1 MPAEPGG
8 AMNITEPFIRRPVMT
23 TLVMAGI
30 LLFGVIGFRSLPV
43 SDLPNVDFP
52 TIQVTAGLPGAS
64 PETMAASVATP
75 LERQF
80 SAIAGLD
87 SINSTSSQ
95 GTTQI
100 TLQFALDRNIDAASQ
115 DVQTAIAAAARQLP
129 PGMPSPPTLKKVNPA
144 DQPVLY
150 LVLSSPTMPLT
161 AVDEFAET
169 LIAQRLS
176 TISGVAQV
184 QVTGAQKF
192 AVRAKLDPAQLAAR
206 GIGIDE
212 VALAIQQQ
220 NSNLPVGT
228 LYGAHQSLTV
238 QANGQLFNAA
248 AYHTMI
254 VAYRNGSPVTLGDL
268 GRVVDGVENDRVGN
282 WYNDKQVVTLAIQ
295 RQPGSNTIAVVDAV
309 KVKLPAL
316 RAQLPGALRLDVL
329 YDRSEAIRES
339 VHDVEFTLVLTVAL
353 VVLVIFLFLRNVRA
367 TLIPSLAVP
376 ASLVGTFAAMSLL
389 NFSLDNL
396 SLMAL
401 TLSVGFVVDDAIVML
416 ENIVRRMEGGEDVL
430 TAALKGGREIGFTIL
445 SMTISLVA
453 VFIPVLFMGGLLGRL
468 FKEFAVTISIAILVS
483 GFVSLTLT
491 PMLCS
496 RFLKKANVAGEGRF
510 FKATEKIFNAW
521 LALYERSLQW
531 VLGRQKETLA
541 VSGILIVVTAVLFV
555 VIPKG
560 FLSSDDTGQFIGYTE
575 GLPGVSYQ
583 EMQLHQREVTDVL
596 RRHPAV
602 AGVSSTVGSSDASPA
617 GNSGNLLVLLK
628 PRNQRKQDV
637 DEIIEELRPK
647 LSSISGIN
655 VYLQNPPSVSIGG
668 QVTRSPYQLTLQ
680 GSDRTELAAV
690 TARVEKKL
698 KTLPGLLDVTTDLQN
713 QNPQLAVTIDRDQA
727 SALGLTASQVE
738 DALNNSYGTR
748 QVSTIYTSTNEYQ
761 VILEL
766 LPEYQTN
773 PAALSL
779 LHVRN
784 GSGALVP
791 LSAVA
796 RYSENAGPLSV
807 NHLGQ
812 VPSATVSFNVK
823 RGVALGNATA
833 AVRKAVQEL
842 LPATVTFTFQGTAQV
857 FQSSI
862 GGLAFLLVIAVLVI
876 YLVLGI
882 LYESFIHPLTI
893 LSGLPSAGLG
903 ALATLLIFGKD
914 LNVYGFVGLIML
926 VGIVQKNAIMMIDF
940 AIEADRAER
949 KGPADAIYRAAVVRF
964 RPIMMTTMAALMGTL
979 PIALGIGAGAQSRQ
993 PLGLA
998 VVGGLLV
1005 SQVLTL
1011 YLTPVVYI
1019 AFDSLQ
1025 AKLTPAPLPDL
1036 PEDKVPAVAPRPL
1049 EALS

>member
-1 MPAEPGG
+1 MS
-8 AMNITEPFIRRPVMT
+8 ITEPFIRRPVMT

-30 LLFGVIGFRSLPV
+30 LLFGAIGFRSLPV

-52 TIQVTAGLPGAS
+52 TIQVTASLPGAS

-95 GTTQI
+95 GTTQV

-150 LVLSSPTMPLT
+150 LVLSSPTMELT
-161 AVDEFAET
+161 AVDEVAET

-192 AVRAKLDPAQLAAR
+192 AVRAKLDPSQLAAR

-212 VALAIQQQ
+212 VAAAIQNQ

-228 LYGAHQSLTV
+228 LYGVHQSLTV
-238 QANGQLFNAA
+238 QANGQLFDAA
-248 AYHTMI
+248 AYRTMI
-254 VAYRNGSPVTLGDL
+254 VAYRNGSPVALGDL
-268 GRVVDGVENDRVGN
+268 GQVVDGVENDRIGN
-282 WYNDKQVVTLAIQ
+282 WYDDRQVVTLAIQ
-295 RQPGSNTIAVVDAV
+295 RQPGSNTIAVVDAI
-309 KVKLPAL
+309 KAKLPAL
-316 RAQLPGALRLDVL
+316 RAQLPGALKLEVL
-329 YDRSEAIRES
+329 FDRSVPIRES
-339 VHDVEFTLVLTVAL
+339 VHDVEFTLVLTIAL

-376 ASLVGTFAAMSLL
+376 ASIVGTFAAMSLL

-416 ENIVRRMEGGEDVL
+416 ENIVRRMEGGEDPL
-430 TAALKGGREIGFTIL
+430 TAALKGGKEIGFTIL

-468 FKEFAVTISIAILVS
+468 FKEFAVTISVAILVS

-496 RFLKKANVAGEGRF
+496 RFLKASHVANEGRF
-510 FKATEKIFNAW
+510 FRATERIFTAW
-521 LALYERSLQW
+521 LGLYERT
-531 VLGRQKETLA
+531 LGWILARQKETLA
-541 VSGILIVVTAVLFV
+541 VSGVLLLVTGVLFV

-575 GLPGVSYQ
+575 GLPGVSFA
-583 EMQLHQREVTDVL
+583 EMARHQAEVASL
-596 RRHPAV
+596 IRKHPGV
-602 AGVSSTVGSSDASPA
+602 RGVSSTVGASDASPA

-628 PRNQRKQDV
+628 PRGDRKQGV

-647 LSSISGIN
+647 LASVSGIK
-655 VYLQNPPSVSIGG
+655 VFLQNPPSVSIGG

-680 GSDRTELAAV
+680 GSDRAELSKFTELLE
-690 TARVEKKL
+690 ARVKA
-698 KTLPGLLDVTTDLQN
+698 LPGLIDVTTDLQN
-713 QNPQLAVTIDRDQA
+713 KNPQLAVTIDRDKA

-766 LPEYQTN
+766 LPEYQTS
-773 PAALSL
+773 PSALSL
-779 LHVRN
+779 LYVRN
-784 GSGALVP
+784 AAGTLIP
-791 LSAVA
+791 LSSVA
-796 RYSENAGPLSV
+796 RFDENAGPLAV

-812 VPSATVSFNVK
+812 VPSATISFSVL
-823 RGVALGNATA
+823 RGVALGDATSR
-833 AVRKAVQEL
+833 VRKAADAL
-842 LPATVTFTFQGTAQV
+842 LPLTVPGTFQGTAQV
-857 FQSSI
+857 FQSSV
-862 GGLAFLLVIAVLVI
+862 GGLAFLLVIAILVI

-903 ALATLLIFGKD
+903 ALVTLLLFGKD

-926 VGIVQKNAIMMIDF
+926 VGIVEKNAIMMIDF
-940 AIEADRAER
+940 AIETARTTG
-949 KGPADAIYRAAVVRF
+949 KGPAEAIRQAATVRF

-979 PIALGIGAGAQSRQ
+979 PIALGIGAGAESRQ

-1025 AKLTPAPLPDL
+1025 AKFTPAPLPDL
-1036 PEDKVPAVAPRPL
+1036 PEDAVPEP
-1049 EALS
+1049 S

>member
-1 MPAEPGG
+1 MS
-8 AMNITEPFIRRPVMT
+8 ITEPFIRRPVMT

-30 LLFGVIGFRSLPV
+30 LLFGAIGFRSLPV

-52 TIQVTAGLPGAS
+52 TIQVTASLPGAS

-95 GTTQI
+95 GTTQV

-150 LVLSSPTMPLT
+150 LVLSSPTMELT
-161 AVDEFAET
+161 AVDEVAET

-192 AVRAKLDPAQLAAR
+192 AVRAKLDPSQLAAR

-212 VALAIQQQ
+212 VAAAIQNQ

-228 LYGAHQSLTV
+228 LYGVHQSLTV
-238 QANGQLFNAA
+238 QANGQLFDAA
-248 AYHTMI
+248 SYRTMI
-254 VAYRNGSPVTLGDL
+254 VAYRNGSPVALGDL
-268 GRVVDGVENDRVGN
+268 GRVVDGVENDRIGN
-282 WYNDKQVVTLAIQ
+282 WYDDRQVVTLAIQ
-295 RQPGSNTIAVVDAV
+295 RQPGSNTIAVVDAI
-309 KVKLPAL
+309 KAKLPAL

-329 YDRSEAIRES
+329 FDRSVPIRES
-339 VHDVEFTLVLTVAL
+339 VHDVEFTLVLTIAL

-376 ASLVGTFAAMSLL
+376 ASIVGTFAAMSLL

-416 ENIVRRMEGGEDVL
+416 ENIVRRMEGGEDPL

-468 FKEFAVTISIAILVS
+468 FKEFAVTISVAILVS

-496 RFLKKANVAGEGRF
+496 RFLKASHVANEGRF
-510 FKATEKIFNAW
+510 FRVTERIFTAW
-521 LALYERSLQW
+521 LGLYERT
-531 VLGRQKETLA
+531 LGWILARQRETLA
-541 VSGILIVVTAVLFV
+541 VSGVLLAVTGALFV

-575 GLPGVSYQ
+575 GLPGVSFA
-583 EMQLHQREVTDVL
+583 EMSRHQSEAASLIRK
-596 RRHPAV
+596 HPGV
-602 AGVSSTVGSSDASPA
+602 RGVSSTVGASDASPA

-628 PRNQRKQDV
+628 PRGERKQGV

-647 LSSISGIN
+647 LASVSGIR
-655 VYLQNPPSVSIGG
+655 VFLQNPPSVSIGG
-668 QVTRSPYQLTLQ
+668 QVTRSPYQITLQ
-680 GSDRTELAAV
+680 GSDRAELAKF
-690 TARVEKKL
+690 TEQLEARVKA
-698 KTLPGLLDVTTDLQN
+698 LPGLIDVTTDLQN
-713 QNPQLAVTIDRDQA
+713 RNPQLAVTIDRDKA

-738 DALNNSYGTR
+738 DALNNAYGTR

-766 LPEYQTN
+766 LPEYQTS
-773 PAALSL
+773 PQALSL
-779 LHVRN
+779 LYVRN
-784 GSGALVP
+784 AAGTLIP
-791 LSAVA
+791 LSSVA
-796 RYSENAGPLSV
+796 RFDENAGPLAV

-812 VPSATVSFNVK
+812 VPSATVSFNVL
-823 RGVALGNATA
+823 RGVALGDATSR
-833 AVRKAVQEL
+833 VRKAADGL
-842 LPATVTFTFQGTAQV
+842 LPLTVPATFQGTAQV
-857 FQSSI
+857 FQSSV
-862 GGLAFLLVIAVLVI
+862 GGLAFLLVIAILVI

-903 ALATLLIFGKD
+903 ALVTLLLFGKD

-926 VGIVQKNAIMMIDF
+926 VGIVEKNAIMMIDF
-940 AIEADRAER
+940 AIEAARTTG
-949 KGPADAIYRAAVVRF
+949 KGPAEAIRQAASVRF

-979 PIALGIGAGAQSRQ
+979 PIALGIGAGAESRQ

-1036 PEDKVPAVAPRPL
+1036 PEDAEPESA
-1049 EALS
+1049 

>member
-1 MPAEPGG
+1 MS
-8 AMNITEPFIRRPVMT
+8 ITEPFIRRPVMT

-30 LLFGVIGFRSLPV
+30 LLFGTIGFRSLPV

-80 SAIAGLD
+80 SAIAGVD

-95 GTTQI
+95 GTTQV

-161 AVDEFAET
+161 AVDEVAQT

-184 QVTGAQKF
+184 VVTGAQKF
-192 AVRAKLDPAQLAAR
+192 AVRVKLDPSQLAIR

-212 VALAIQQQ
+212 VATSIQRQ

-228 LYGAHQSLTV
+228 LYGVHQSLTV
-238 QANGQLFNAA
+238 KADGQLFDAA
-248 AYHTMI
+248 AYRTMI

-268 GRVVDGVENDRVGN
+268 GRVVDGVENDRIGN
-282 WYNDKQVVTLAIQ
+282 WYDDKQVVTLAIQ

-309 KVKLPAL
+309 KAKLPSL
-316 RAQLPGALRLDVL
+316 RSQLPGALKLDVL
-329 YDRSEAIRES
+329 FDRSVPIRES
-339 VHDVEFTLVLTVAL
+339 VHDVEFTLVLTIGL

-376 ASLVGTFAAMSLL
+376 ASIVGTFAVMSLL

-416 ENIVRRMEGGEDVL
+416 ENIVRRMEGGEDPL
-430 TAALKGGREIGFTIL
+430 TAALKGGKEIGFTIL

-468 FKEFAVTISIAILVS
+468 FKEFAITISVAILVS

-496 RFLKKANVAGEGRF
+496 RFLKASHVANEGRF
-510 FKATEKIFNAW
+510 FKATERIFDAW
-521 LALYERSLQW
+521 LGLYERTLTW
-531 VLGRQKETLA
+531 VLARQKETLI
-541 VSGILIVVTAVLFV
+541 VSGILLLVTGVLFA

-560 FLSSDDTGQFIGYTE
+560 FLTSDDTGQFIGYTE
-575 GLPGVSYQ
+575 GMPGVSFP
-583 EMQLHQREVTDVL
+583 EMARRQREVAEL
-596 RRHPAV
+596 IRRHPDV
-602 AGVSSTVGSSDASPA
+602 RGVSSTVGQSDASPA
-617 GNSGNLLVLLK
+617 GNSGSLLVLLK
-628 PRNQRKQDV
+628 PRSDRKHDV
-637 DEIIEELRPK
+637 DGVIESLRPQLLK
-647 LSSISGIN
+647 VSGIR
-655 VYLQNPPSVSIGG
+655 VFLQNPPSVSIGG

-680 GSDRTELAAV
+680 GSDRAQLAKYTELLEAKV
-690 TARVEKKL
+690 

-713 QNPQLAVTIDRDQA
+713 RNPQLAVTIDRDKA

-738 DALNNSYGTR
+738 DALNNAYGTR

-766 LPEYQTN
+766 LEQYQTN

-779 LHVRN
+779 LYVRN
-784 GSGALVP
+784 TAGTLVP
-791 LSAVA
+791 LSSVA
-796 RYSENAGPLSV
+796 RFDESAGPLAV

-812 VPSATVSFNVK
+812 VPSSTLSFNVK
-823 RGVALGNATA
+823 PGVALGDATSR
-833 AVRKAVQEL
+833 VRKAADEI
-842 LPATVTFTFQGTAQV
+842 LPLTIPASFQGTAQV
-857 FQSSI
+857 FQSSV
-862 GGLAFLLVIAVLVI
+862 GGLAFLLVIAILVI

-903 ALATLLIFGKD
+903 ALLTLLLFGKD

-926 VGIVQKNAIMMIDF
+926 VGIVEKNAIMMIDF
-940 AIEADRAER
+940 AIESARTER
-949 KGPADAIYRAAVVRF
+949 KGPAEAIRRAAVVRF

-979 PIALGIGAGAQSRQ
+979 PIALGIGAGAESRQ

-1025 AKLTPAPLPDL
+1025 AKLTPEALPDL
-1036 PEDKVPAVAPRPL
+1036 PEEAAP
-1049 EALS
+1049 ETAS

>member
-1 MPAEPGG
+1 
-8 AMNITEPFIRRPVMT
+8 
-23 TLVMAGI
+23 MAGI
-30 LLFGVIGFRSLPV
+30 LLFGAIGFRSLPV

-52 TIQVTAGLPGAS
+52 TIQVTASLPGAS

-95 GTTQI
+95 GTTQV

-161 AVDEFAET
+161 AVDEVAET

-192 AVRAKLDPAQLAAR
+192 AVRARLDPSQLAIR

-212 VALAIQQQ
+212 VAAAIQRQ

-228 LYGAHQSLTV
+228 LYGVHQSLTV
-238 QANGQLFNAA
+238 QANGQLFDAA
-248 AYHTMI
+248 AYRTMI
-254 VAYRNGSPVTLGDL
+254 VAYRNGSPVALGDL
-268 GRVVDGVENDRVGN
+268 GQVVDGVENDRIGN
-282 WYNDKQVVTLAIQ
+282 WYDDRQVITLAIQ
-295 RQPGSNTIAVVDAV
+295 RQPGSNTIAVVNAV
-309 KVKLPAL
+309 KAKLPSL
-316 RAQLPGALRLDVL
+316 RAQLPGALKLDVL
-329 YDRSEAIRES
+329 FDRSVPIRES
-339 VHDVEFTLVLTVAL
+339 VHDVEFTLVLTIAL

-376 ASLVGTFAAMSLL
+376 ASIVGTFAAMSLL

-416 ENIVRRMEGGEDVL
+416 ENIVRRMEGGEDPL
-430 TAALKGGREIGFTIL
+430 TAALKGGKEIGFTIL

-468 FKEFAVTISIAILVS
+468 FKEFAVTISVAILVS

-496 RFLKKANVAGEGRF
+496 RFLRASHVAGEGRF
-510 FKATEKIFNAW
+510 FRATERIFTAW
-521 LALYERSLQW
+521 LGLYDRT
-531 VLGRQKETLA
+531 LGWILARQKETLA
-541 VSGILIVVTAVLFV
+541 VSGVLLVVTGLLFA

-575 GLPGVSYQ
+575 GLPGVSFA
-583 EMQLHQREVTDVL
+583 EMARHQKEVADLIRRE
-596 RRHPAV
+596 PAV
-602 AGVSSTVGSSDASPA
+602 RGVSSTVGASDASPA
-617 GNSGNLLVLLK
+617 GNSGSLLVLLK

-637 DEIIEELRPK
+637 DAVIEALRPK
-647 LSSISGIN
+647 LASVSGIR
-655 VYLQNPPSVSIGG
+655 VFLQNPPSVSIGG
-668 QVTRSPYQLTLQ
+668 QVTRSPYQITLQ
-680 GSDRTELAAV
+680 GSDRAELARYTEVLEAKV
-690 TARVEKKL
+690 
-698 KTLPGLLDVTTDLQN
+698 KTLPGLVDVTTDLQN
-713 QNPQLAVTIDRDQA
+713 RNPQLAVTIDRDKA

-748 QVSTIYTSTNEYQ
+748 QVSTIYTPTNEYQ

-766 LPEYQTN
+766 LPEYQAS
-773 PAALSL
+773 PQALSL
-779 LHVRN
+779 LYVRN
-784 GSGALVP
+784 AAGTLIP
-791 LSAVA
+791 LSSVA
-796 RYSENAGPLSV
+796 RFDENAGPLAV

-812 VPSATVSFNVK
+812 VPSATLSFNV
-823 RGVALGNATA
+823 RPGVALGDATA
-833 AVRKAVQEL
+833 RVRKAANEI
-842 LPATVTFTFQGTAQV
+842 LPITIPATFQGTAQV
-857 FQSSI
+857 FQSSV
-862 GGLAFLLVIAVLVI
+862 GGLAFLLVIAILVI

-903 ALATLLIFGKD
+903 ALVTLLLFGKD

-926 VGIVQKNAIMMIDF
+926 VGIVEKNAIMMIDF
-940 AIEADRAER
+940 AIEAARTTG
-949 KGPADAIYRAAVVRF
+949 KGPAEAIRQAAIVRF

-979 PIALGIGAGAQSRQ
+979 PIALGIGAGAESRQ

-1025 AKLTPAPLPDL
+1025 ARLSPAPLPDL
-1036 PEDKVPAVAPRPL
+1036 PEDGEPEPAT
-1049 EALS
+1049 

>member
-1 MPAEPGG
+1 MS
-8 AMNITEPFIRRPVMT
+8 ITEPFIRRPVMT

-30 LLFGVIGFRSLPV
+30 LLFGTIGFRSLPV

-52 TIQVTAGLPGAS
+52 TIQVTASLPGAS

-95 GTTQI
+95 GTTQV

-150 LVLSSPTMPLT
+150 LVLSSPTMELT
-161 AVDEFAET
+161 AVDEVAET

-192 AVRAKLDPAQLAAR
+192 AVRAKLDPSQLAAR

-212 VALAIQQQ
+212 VATSIQRQ

-238 QANGQLFNAA
+238 QANGQLFDAA
-248 AYHTMI
+248 AYRTMI

-268 GRVVDGVENDRVGN
+268 GQVVDGVENDRIGN
-282 WYNDKQVVTLAIQ
+282 WYAERAGAGDPAREPKQVVTLAIQ

-309 KVKLPAL
+309 KAKLPAL
-316 RAQLPGALRLDVL
+316 RAQLPGALKLDIL
-329 YDRSEAIRES
+329 FDRSVPIRES
-339 VHDVEFTLVLTVAL
+339 VHDVEFTLVLTIAL

-376 ASLVGTFAAMSLL
+376 ASIVGTFAAMSLL

-416 ENIVRRMEGGEDVL
+416 ENIVRRMEGGEDPL
-430 TAALKGGREIGFTIL
+430 TAALKGGKEIGFTIL

-468 FKEFAVTISIAILVS
+468 FKEFAVTISVAILVS

-496 RFLKKANVAGEGRF
+496 RFLKASNVSNEGRF
-510 FKATEKIFNAW
+510 FRVTERIFKAW
-521 LALYERSLQW
+521 LSLYERTLGW
-531 VLGRQKETLA
+531 VLARQRATLVISGVLFA
-541 VSGILIVVTAVLFV
+541 VTGFLFV

-560 FLSSDDTGQFIGYTE
+560 FLTSDDTGQFIGYTE
-575 GLPGVSYQ
+575 GLPGVSFA
-583 EMQLHQREVTDVL
+583 EMARHQRELTDVI

-602 AGVSSTVGSSDASPA
+602 KGVSSTVGSSDASPA

-628 PRNQRKQDV
+628 PRGERKQNV
-637 DEIIEELRPK
+637 DEIIEELRPR
-647 LSSISGIN
+647 LAGVSGIG
-655 VYLQNPPSVSIGG
+655 VFLQNPPSVSIGG

-680 GSDRTELAAV
+680 GSDRAELAKYTELLEAKVKA
-690 TARVEKKL
+690 
-698 KTLPGLLDVTTDLQN
+698 LPGLIDVTTDLQN
-713 QNPQLAVTIDRDQA
+713 KNPQLAVTIDRDKA

-766 LPEYQTN
+766 LAEYQAS

-779 LHVRN
+779 LYVRN
-784 GSGALVP
+784 AAGTLIP
-791 LSAVA
+791 LSSVA
-796 RYSENAGPLSV
+796 RFDENAGPLAV

-812 VPSATVSFNVK
+812 VPSATISFNVR
-823 RGVALGNATA
+823 RGVALGDATSR
-833 AVRKAVQEL
+833 VRKAADEI
-842 LPATVTFTFQGTAQV
+842 LPLTIPATFQGTAQV
-857 FQSSI
+857 FQSSV
-862 GGLAFLLVIAVLVI
+862 GGLAFLLVIAILVI

-903 ALATLLIFGKD
+903 ALVTLLLFGKD

-926 VGIVQKNAIMMIDF
+926 VGIVEKNAIMMIDF
-940 AIEADRAER
+940 AIEAARAEG
-949 KGPADAIYRAAVVRF
+949 KGPAEAIRRAAVVRF

-979 PIALGIGAGAQSRQ
+979 PIALGIGAGAASRQ

-1036 PEDKVPAVAPRPL
+1036 PEDAEPEPAT
-1049 EALS
+1049 

>member
-1 MPAEPGG
+1 MS
-8 AMNITEPFIRRPVMT
+8 ITEPFIRRPVMT

-30 LLFGVIGFRSLPV
+30 LLFGAIGFRSLPV

-52 TIQVTAGLPGAS
+52 TIQVTASLPGAS

-95 GTTQI
+95 GTTQV

-150 LVLSSPTMPLT
+150 LVLSSPTMELT
-161 AVDEFAET
+161 AVDEVAET

-192 AVRAKLDPAQLAAR
+192 AVRAKLDPSQLAAR

-212 VALAIQQQ
+212 VAAAIQNQ

-228 LYGAHQSLTV
+228 LYGVHQSLTV
-238 QANGQLFNAA
+238 QANGQLFDAA
-248 AYHTMI
+248 SYRTMI
-254 VAYRNGSPVTLGDL
+254 VAYRNGSPVALGDL
-268 GRVVDGVENDRVGN
+268 GQVVDGVENDRIGN
-282 WYNDKQVVTLAIQ
+282 WYDDRQVVTLAIQ
-295 RQPGSNTIAVVDAV
+295 RQPGSNTIAVVDAI
-309 KVKLPAL
+309 KAKLPAL

-329 YDRSEAIRES
+329 FDRSVPIRES
-339 VHDVEFTLVLTVAL
+339 VHDVEFTLVLTIAL

-376 ASLVGTFAAMSLL
+376 ASIVGTFAAMSLL

-416 ENIVRRMEGGEDVL
+416 ENIVRRMEGGEDPL

-468 FKEFAVTISIAILVS
+468 FKEFAVTISVAILVS

-496 RFLKKANVAGEGRF
+496 RFLKASHVANEGRF
-510 FKATEKIFNAW
+510 FRVTERIFTAW
-521 LALYERSLQW
+521 LGLYERT
-531 VLGRQKETLA
+531 LGWILARQRETLA
-541 VSGILIVVTAVLFV
+541 VSGVLLAVTGALFV

-575 GLPGVSYQ
+575 GLPGVSFA
-583 EMQLHQREVTDVL
+583 EMSRHQSEAASLIRK
-596 RRHPAV
+596 HPGV
-602 AGVSSTVGSSDASPA
+602 RGVSSTVGASDASPA

-628 PRNQRKQDV
+628 PRGERKQGV

-647 LSSISGIN
+647 LASVSGIR
-655 VYLQNPPSVSIGG
+655 VFLQNPPSVSIGG
-668 QVTRSPYQLTLQ
+668 QVTRSPYQITLQ
-680 GSDRTELAAV
+680 GSDRAELAKF
-690 TARVEKKL
+690 TEQLEARVKA
-698 KTLPGLLDVTTDLQN
+698 LPGLIDVTTDLQN
-713 QNPQLAVTIDRDQA
+713 RNPQLAVTIDRDKA

-738 DALNNSYGTR
+738 DALNNAYGTR

-766 LPEYQTN
+766 LPEYQTS
-773 PAALSL
+773 PQALSL
-779 LHVRN
+779 LYVRN
-784 GSGALVP
+784 AAGTLIP
-791 LSAVA
+791 LSSVA
-796 RYSENAGPLSV
+796 RFDENAGPLAV

-812 VPSATVSFNVK
+812 VPSATVSFNVL
-823 RGVALGNATA
+823 RGVALGDATSR
-833 AVRKAVQEL
+833 VRKAADGL
-842 LPATVTFTFQGTAQV
+842 LPLTVPATFQGTAQV
-857 FQSSI
+857 FQSSV
-862 GGLAFLLVIAVLVI
+862 GGLAFLLVIAILVI

-903 ALATLLIFGKD
+903 ALVTLLLFGKD

-926 VGIVQKNAIMMIDF
+926 VGIVEKNAIMMIDF
-940 AIEADRAER
+940 AIEAARTTG
-949 KGPADAIYRAAVVRF
+949 KGPAEAIRQAASVRF

-979 PIALGIGAGAQSRQ
+979 PIALGIGAGAESRQ

-1036 PEDKVPAVAPRPL
+1036 PEDAEPESA
-1049 EALS
+1049 

>member
-1 MPAEPGG
+1 MS
-8 AMNITEPFIRRPVMT
+8 ITEPFIRRPVMT

-30 LLFGVIGFRSLPV
+30 LLFGTIGFRSLPV

-52 TIQVTAGLPGAS
+52 TIQVTASLPGAS

-95 GTTQI
+95 GTTQV

-129 PGMPSPPTLKKVNPA
+129 TGMPSPPTLKKVNPA

-161 AVDEFAET
+161 AVDEVAET

-184 QVTGAQKF
+184 VVTGAQKF
-192 AVRAKLDPAQLAAR
+192 AVRVKVDPSQLAAR

-212 VALAIQQQ
+212 VATSIQRQ

-228 LYGAHQSLTV
+228 LYGVHQSLTV
-238 QANGQLFNAA
+238 QANGQLFDAA
-248 AYHTMI
+248 AYRTMI
-254 VAYRNGSPVTLGDL
+254 VAYRNGSPVMLDDL
-268 GRVVDGVENDRVGN
+268 GKVVDGVENDRIGN
-282 WYNDKQVVTLAIQ
+282 WYDDRQVVTLAIQ

-309 KVKLPAL
+309 KAKLPSL
-316 RAQLPGALRLDVL
+316 RAQLPGALKLDVL
-329 YDRSEAIRES
+329 FDRSVPIRES
-339 VHDVEFTLVLTVAL
+339 VHDVEFTLVLTIAL

-376 ASLVGTFAAMSLL
+376 ASIVGTFAAMSLL

-416 ENIVRRMEGGEDVL
+416 ENIVRRMEGGEDPL

-468 FKEFAVTISIAILVS
+468 FKEFAITISVAILVS

-496 RFLKKANVAGEGRF
+496 RFLKASHVANEGRF
-510 FKATEKIFNAW
+510 FRATERVFRAW
-521 LALYERSLQW
+521 LELYERTLRW
-531 VLGRQKETLA
+531 VLARRTETLV
-541 VSGILIVVTAVLFV
+541 VSGILLVVTGALFA

-560 FLSSDDTGQFIGYTE
+560 FLTSDDTGQFIGYTE
-575 GLPGVSYQ
+575 GMPGVSFA
-583 EMQLHQREVTDVL
+583 EMARHQKEVADL
-596 RRHPAV
+596 IRRHPDV
-602 AGVSSTVGSSDASPA
+602 RGVSSTVGASDASPA

-628 PRNQRKQDV
+628 PRADRARDV
-637 DEIIEELRPK
+637 DAVIEDLRPTLAK
-647 LSSISGIN
+647 VPGIR
-655 VYLQNPPSVSIGG
+655 VFLQNPPSVSIGG

-680 GSDRTELAAV
+680 GSDRAELARL
-690 TARVEKKL
+690 TEKLEAKI
-698 KTLPGLLDVTTDLQN
+698 KALPGLIDVTTDLQN
-713 QNPQLAVTIDRDQA
+713 KNPQLAVTIDRDKA
-727 SALGLTASQVE
+727 SSMGLTASQVE
-738 DALNNSYGTR
+738 DALNNAYGTR

-779 LHVRN
+779 LYVRN
-784 GSGALVP
+784 TAGTLVP
-791 LSAVA
+791 LSSVA
-796 RYSENAGPLSV
+796 RFDEGAGPLAV

-812 VPSATVSFNVK
+812 VPSSTISFNVK
-823 RGVALGNATA
+823 RGVALGDATA
-833 AVRKAVQEL
+833 RVRRAADET
-842 LPATVTFTFQGTAQV
+842 LPLTIPATFQGTAQV
-857 FQSSI
+857 FQSSV
-862 GGLAFLLVIAVLVI
+862 GGLAFLLVIAILVI
-876 YLVLGI
+876 YLVLGV

-903 ALATLLIFGKD
+903 ALVTLLLFGKD

-926 VGIVQKNAIMMIDF
+926 VGIVEKNAIMMIDF
-940 AIEADRAER
+940 AIEAARAEG
-949 KGPADAIYRAAVVRF
+949 KGPAEAILKAAVVRF

-979 PIALGIGAGAQSRQ
+979 PIALGIGAGAESRQ

-1036 PEDKVPAVAPRPL
+1036 PEDVAPEP
-1049 EALS
+1049 AA

>member
-1 MPAEPGG
+1 MS
-8 AMNITEPFIRRPVMT
+8 ITEPFIRRPVMT

-30 LLFGVIGFRSLPV
+30 LLFGAIGFRSLPV

-52 TIQVTAGLPGAS
+52 TIQVTASLPGAS

-95 GTTQI
+95 GTTQV

-150 LVLSSPTMPLT
+150 LVLSSPTMELT
-161 AVDEFAET
+161 AVDEVAET

-192 AVRAKLDPAQLAAR
+192 AVRAKLDPTQLAAR

-212 VALAIQQQ
+212 VATAIQSQ

-228 LYGAHQSLTV
+228 LYGIHQSLTV
-238 QANGQLFNAA
+238 QANGQLFDAA
-248 AYHTMI
+248 AYRTMI
-254 VAYRNGSPVTLGDL
+254 IAYRNGSPVTLGDL
-268 GRVVDGVENDRVGN
+268 GKVVDGVENDRIGN
-282 WYNDKQVVTLAIQ
+282 WYDDKQVVTLAIQ
-295 RQPGSNTIAVVDAV
+295 RQPGSNTIAVVDAI
-309 KVKLPAL
+309 KAKLPAL
-316 RAQLPGALRLDVL
+316 KAQLPGALRLDVL
-329 YDRSEAIRES
+329 FDRSVPIRES
-339 VHDVEFTLVLTVAL
+339 VHDVEFTLVLTIAL

-376 ASLVGTFAAMSLL
+376 ASIVGTFAAMSIL

-468 FKEFAVTISIAILVS
+468 FKEFAVTISVAILVS

-496 RFLKKANVAGEGRF
+496 RFLKASNVSNEGRF
-510 FKATEKIFNAW
+510 FRATERIFKAW
-521 LALYERSLQW
+521 LDLYERTLRW
-531 VLGRQKETLA
+531 VLARQKETLI
-541 VSGILIVVTAVLFV
+541 VSGVLFLVTALLFA
-555 VIPKG
+555 VISKG

-575 GLPGVSYQ
+575 GLPGVSFA
-583 EMQLHQREVTDVL
+583 EMARHQKEVTDVI

-602 AGVSSTVGSSDASPA
+602 KGISSTVGASDASPA

-628 PRNQRKQDV
+628 PRGERKQAV

-647 LSSISGIN
+647 LAGVSGIR
-655 VYLQNPPSVSIGG
+655 VFLQNPPSVSIGG

-680 GSDRTELAAV
+680 GSDRAELARYTELLEAKV
-690 TARVEKKL
+690 
-698 KTLPGLLDVTTDLQN
+698 KTLPGLVDVTTDLQN
-713 QNPQLAVTIDRDQA
+713 KNPQLAVTIDRDKA

-766 LPEYQTN
+766 LPEYQSS

-779 LHVRN
+779 LYVRN
-784 GSGALVP
+784 SAGTLIP
-791 LSAVA
+791 LSSVA
-796 RYSENAGPLSV
+796 RFDENAGPLSV

-812 VPSATVSFNVK
+812 VPSATISFNVR
-823 RGVALGNATA
+823 RGIALGDATA
-833 AVRKAVQEL
+833 LVRKAANEI
-842 LPATVTFTFQGTAQV
+842 LPITIPATFQGTAQV
-857 FQSSI
+857 FQSSV

-903 ALATLLIFGKD
+903 ALVTLLLFGKD

-926 VGIVQKNAIMMIDF
+926 IGIVEKNAIMMIDF
-940 AIEADRAER
+940 AVEVARAEG
-949 KGPADAIYRAAVVRF
+949 KGPAEAIHRAAVVRF

-979 PIALGIGAGAQSRQ
+979 PIALGIGAGAASRQ

-1036 PEDKVPAVAPRPL
+1036 PEDAAP
-1049 EALS
+1049 EAAS

>member
-1 MPAEPGG
+1 MS
-8 AMNITEPFIRRPVMT
+8 ITEPFIRRPVMT

-30 LLFGVIGFRSLPV
+30 LLFGAIGFRSLPV

-52 TIQVTAGLPGAS
+52 TIQVTASLPGAS

-95 GTTQI
+95 GTTQV

-150 LVLSSPTMPLT
+150 LVLSSPTMELT
-161 AVDEFAET
+161 AVDEVAET

-192 AVRAKLDPAQLAAR
+192 AVRAKLDPSQLAAR

-212 VALAIQQQ
+212 VAAAIQNQ

-228 LYGAHQSLTV
+228 LYGVHQSLTV
-238 QANGQLFNAA
+238 QANGQLFDAA
-248 AYHTMI
+248 SYRTMI
-254 VAYRNGSPVTLGDL
+254 VAYRNGSPVALGDL
-268 GRVVDGVENDRVGN
+268 GQVVDGVENDRIGS
-282 WYNDKQVVTLAIQ
+282 WYDDKQVVTLAIQ
-295 RQPGSNTIAVVDAV
+295 RQPGSNTIAVVDAI
-309 KVKLPAL
+309 KAKLPAL
-316 RAQLPGALRLDVL
+316 RAQLPGALKLEVL
-329 YDRSEAIRES
+329 FDRSVPIRES
-339 VHDVEFTLVLTVAL
+339 VHDVEFTLVLTIAL

-376 ASLVGTFAAMSLL
+376 ASIVGTFAAMSLL

-416 ENIVRRMEGGEDVL
+416 ENIVRRMEGGEDPL

-468 FKEFAVTISIAILVS
+468 FKEFAVTISVAILVS

-496 RFLKKANVAGEGRF
+496 RFLKASHVANEGRF
-510 FKATEKIFNAW
+510 FRATERIFTAW
-521 LALYERSLQW
+521 LGLYERT
-531 VLGRQKETLA
+531 LGWILERQKETLA
-541 VSGILIVVTAVLFV
+541 VSGILFVVTAVLFV

-575 GLPGVSYQ
+575 GLPGVSFA
-583 EMQLHQREVTDVL
+583 EMARHQREAAEL
-596 RRHPAV
+596 IRKHPGV
-602 AGVSSTVGSSDASPA
+602 RGVSSTVGASDASPA
-617 GNSGNLLVLLK
+617 GNSGDLLVLLK
-628 PRNQRKQDV
+628 PRGDRKQGV

-647 LSSISGIN
+647 LARVSGIK

-680 GSDRTELAAV
+680 GSDRAELSKFTEQLEAKVKA
-690 TARVEKKL
+690 
-698 KTLPGLLDVTTDLQN
+698 LPGLIDVTTDLQN
-713 QNPQLAVTIDRDQA
+713 KNPQLAVTIDRDKA

-766 LPEYQTN
+766 LPEYQTS
-773 PAALSL
+773 PSALSL
-779 LHVRN
+779 LYVRSAA
-784 GSGALVP
+784 GTLIP
-791 LSAVA
+791 LSSVA
-796 RYSENAGPLSV
+796 RFDENAGPLAV

-812 VPSATVSFNVK
+812 VPSATVSFNVL
-823 RGVALGNATA
+823 RGVALGDATSR
-833 AVRKAVQEL
+833 VRKAADAL
-842 LPATVTFTFQGTAQV
+842 LPLTIPATFQGTAQV
-857 FQSSI
+857 FQSSV
-862 GGLAFLLVIAVLVI
+862 GGLAFLLVIAILVI

-903 ALATLLIFGKD
+903 ALVTLLLFGKD

-926 VGIVQKNAIMMIDF
+926 IGIVEKNAIMMIDF
-940 AIEADRAER
+940 AIEAARTTG
-949 KGPADAIYRAAVVRF
+949 KGPAEAIRQAATVRF

-979 PIALGIGAGAQSRQ
+979 PIALGIGAGAESRQ

-1025 AKLTPAPLPDL
+1025 AKLSPAPLPDL
-1036 PEDKVPAVAPRPL
+1036 PEDAEPEPA
-1049 EALS
+1049 

>member
-1 MPAEPGG
+1 
-8 AMNITEPFIRRPVMT
+8 MNITEPFIRRPVMT

-52 TIQVTAGLPGAS
+52 TIQVTASLPGAS

-95 GTTQI
+95 GTTQV

-150 LVLSSPTMPLT
+150 LVLSSPTLPLT
-161 AVDEFAET
+161 AVDEYAET

-192 AVRAKLDPAQLAAR
+192 AVRVKLDPTQLAVR

-212 VALAIQQQ
+212 VALAIQRQ

-238 QANGQLFNAA
+238 QANGQLFDAA
-248 AYHTMI
+248 AYRTMI
-254 VAYRNGSPVTLGDL
+254 IAYRNGNPVNLGDL
-268 GRVVDGVENDRVGN
+268 GKVVDGVENDRVGN

-309 KVKLPAL
+309 KAKLPAL
-316 RAQLPGALRLDVL
+316 RAQLPGALKLDVL
-329 YDRSEAIRES
+329 YDRSDPIRES
-339 VHDVEFTLVLTVAL
+339 VHDVEFTLALTIAL

-376 ASLVGTFAAMSLL
+376 ASLIGTFAAMSLL

-483 GFVSLTLT
+483 GFVSLSLT

-496 RFLKKANVAGEGRF
+496 RFLKKSHVAGEGRF
-510 FKATEKIFNAW
+510 FKATEKIFTAW
-521 LALYERSLQW
+521 LALYERSLKW
-531 VLGRQKETLA
+531 VLTRQKETLV
-541 VSGILIVVTAVLFV
+541 VSGILAAVTAVLFV

-575 GLPGVSYQ
+575 GIPGISYL
-583 EMQLHQREVTDVL
+583 EMQRHQREVTEVI
-596 RRHPAV
+596 RSHPAV
-602 AGVSSTVGSSDASPA
+602 DGVSSTVGASDASPA

-628 PRNQRKQDV
+628 PRNKRKAGV
-637 DEIIEELRPK
+637 EEVIEQLRPR
-647 LSSISGIN
+647 LDAISGIK

-680 GSDRTELAAV
+680 GSDRAELAVV
-690 TARVEKKL
+690 TARVEAKL

-748 QVSTIYTSTNEYQ
+748 QISTIYTPTNEYQ
-761 VILEL
+761 VIVEL
-766 LPEYQTN
+766 LPEYQAN

-784 GSGALVP
+784 AAGTLIP

-796 RYSENAGPLSV
+796 RFAESAGPLSV

-823 RGVALGNATA
+823 RGFALGSATA
-833 AVRKAVQEL
+833 SVRDAVKGL
-842 LPATVTFTFQGTAQV
+842 LPGTVTSTFQGTAQV
-857 FQSSI
+857 FQASV
-862 GGLAFLLVIAVLVI
+862 GGLAFLLVIAILVI

-882 LYESFIHPLTI
+882 LYESFVHPLTI

-903 ALATLLIFGKD
+903 ALVTLLIFGKD

-926 VGIVQKNAIMMIDF
+926 VGIVKKNAIMMIDF
-940 AIEADRAER
+940 AIETEKVDQ
-949 KGPADAIYRAAVVRF
+949 KGPAEAIYRAAVVRF

-979 PIALGIGAGAQSRQ
+979 PIALGIGAGAESRQ

-1019 AFDSLQ
+1019 AFDGLQ
-1025 AKLTPAPLPDL
+1025 TKLTPAPLPDL
-1036 PEDKVPAVAPRPL
+1036 PEDEVPERALPEHGGLAPAGVPAV
-1049 EALS
+1049 

>member
-1 MPAEPGG
+1 MS
-8 AMNITEPFIRRPVMT
+8 ITEPFIRRPVMT

-30 LLFGVIGFRSLPV
+30 LLFGAIGFRSLPV

-52 TIQVTAGLPGAS
+52 TIQVTASLPGAS

-95 GTTQI
+95 GTTQV

-150 LVLSSPTMPLT
+150 LVLSSPTMELT
-161 AVDEFAET
+161 AVDEVAET

-192 AVRAKLDPAQLAAR
+192 AVRAKLDPSQLAAR

-212 VALAIQQQ
+212 VATSIQRQ

-228 LYGAHQSLTV
+228 LYGIHQSLTV
-238 QANGQLFNAA
+238 QANGQLFDAA
-248 AYHTMI
+248 AYRTMI

-268 GRVVDGVENDRVGN
+268 GKVVDGVENDRIGN
-282 WYNDKQVVTLAIQ
+282 WYDDKQVVTLAIQ
-295 RQPGSNTIAVVDAV
+295 RQPGSNTIAVVDAI
-309 KVKLPAL
+309 KAKLPAL
-316 RAQLPGALRLDVL
+316 KAQLPGALKLDVL
-329 YDRSEAIRES
+329 FDRSVPIRES
-339 VHDVEFTLVLTVAL
+339 VHDVEFTLVLTIAL
-353 VVLVIFLFLRNVRA
+353 VVLVIFLFLRNMRA

-376 ASLVGTFAAMSLL
+376 ASIVGTFAAMSIL

-468 FKEFAVTISIAILVS
+468 FKEFAVTISVAILVS

-496 RFLKKANVAGEGRF
+496 RFLKASNVSNEGRF
-510 FKATEKIFNAW
+510 FRATERIFKAW
-521 LALYERSLQW
+521 LDLYERTLRW
-531 VLGRQKETLA
+531 VLARQKETLI
-541 VSGILIVVTAVLFV
+541 VSGVLFLVTALLFA
-555 VIPKG
+555 VISKG

-575 GLPGVSYQ
+575 GLPGVSFA
-583 EMQLHQREVTDVL
+583 EMARHQKEVTDVI

-602 AGVSSTVGSSDASPA
+602 KGISSTVGASDASPA

-628 PRNQRKQDV
+628 PRGERKQAV

-647 LSSISGIN
+647 LAAVSGIR
-655 VYLQNPPSVSIGG
+655 VFLQNPPSVSIGG

-680 GSDRTELAAV
+680 GSDRADLARYTELLEAKV
-690 TARVEKKL
+690 
-698 KTLPGLLDVTTDLQN
+698 KTLPGLVDVTTDLQN
-713 QNPQLAVTIDRDQA
+713 KNPQLAVTIDRDKA

-748 QVSTIYTSTNEYQ
+748 QVSTIYTPTNEYQ

-766 LPEYQTN
+766 LPEYQSS

-779 LHVRN
+779 LYVRN
-784 GSGALVP
+784 SAGTLIP
-791 LSAVA
+791 LSSVA
-796 RYSENAGPLSV
+796 RFDENAGPLSV

-812 VPSATVSFNVK
+812 VPSATISFNVR
-823 RGVALGNATA
+823 RGVALGDATA
-833 AVRKAVQEL
+833 LVRKAANEI
-842 LPATVTFTFQGTAQV
+842 LPITIPATFQGTAQV
-857 FQSSI
+857 FQSSV
-862 GGLAFLLVIAVLVI
+862 GGLAFLLVIAILVI

-903 ALATLLIFGKD
+903 ALVTLLLFGKD

-926 VGIVQKNAIMMIDF
+926 IGIVEKNAIMMIDF
-940 AIEADRAER
+940 AIEAARAEG
-949 KGPADAIYRAAVVRF
+949 KGPAEAIHRAAVVRF

-979 PIALGIGAGAQSRQ
+979 PIALGIGAGAASRQ

-1036 PEDKVPAVAPRPL
+1036 PEAAAP
-1049 EALS
+1049 EAAS

>member
-1 MPAEPGG
+1 MS
-8 AMNITEPFIRRPVMT
+8 ITEPFIRRPVMT

-30 LLFGVIGFRSLPV
+30 LLFGAIGFRSLPV

-95 GTTQI
+95 GTTQV

-129 PGMPSPPTLKKVNPA
+129 SGMPSPPTLKKVNPA

-150 LVLSSPTMPLT
+150 LVLSSPTMPLA
-161 AVDEFAET
+161 AVDEVAET

-184 QVTGAQKF
+184 VVTGAQKF
-192 AVRAKLDPAQLAAR
+192 AVRVKMDPSQLAAR

-212 VALAIQQQ
+212 VATAIQRQ

-228 LYGAHQSLTV
+228 LYGVHQSLTV
-238 QANGQLFNAA
+238 QANGQLFDAA
-248 AYHTMI
+248 AYRTMI

-268 GRVVDGVENDRVGN
+268 GKVVDGVENDRIGN
-282 WYNDKQVVTLAIQ
+282 WYDDKQVVTLAVQ

-309 KVKLPAL
+309 KAKLPSL
-316 RAQLPGALRLDVL
+316 RAQLPGALKLDVL
-329 YDRSEAIRES
+329 FDRSVPIRES
-339 VHDVEFTLVLTVAL
+339 VHDVEFTLVLTIGL

-376 ASLVGTFAAMSLL
+376 ASIVGTFAAMSLL

-416 ENIVRRMEGGEDVL
+416 ENIVRRMEGGEDPL
-430 TAALKGGREIGFTIL
+430 TAALKGGKEIGFTIL

-468 FKEFAVTISIAILVS
+468 FKEFAITISVAILVS

-496 RFLKKANVAGEGRF
+496 RFLKASHVANEGRF
-510 FKATEKIFNAW
+510 FKATERIFDAW
-521 LALYERSLQW
+521 LGLYERSLVW
-531 VLGRQKETLA
+531 VLARQKETLI
-541 VSGILIVVTAVLFV
+541 VSGILLLVTGVLFA

-560 FLSSDDTGQFIGYTE
+560 FLTSDDTGQFIGYTE
-575 GLPGVSYQ
+575 GMPGVSFA
-583 EMQLHQREVTDVL
+583 EMGRHQKEVTDL
-596 RRHPAV
+596 IRSHPDV
-602 AGVSSTVGSSDASPA
+602 RGVSSTVGASDASPA
-617 GNSGNLLVLLK
+617 GNSGSLLVLLR
-628 PRNQRKQDV
+628 PRSERKLDV
-637 DEIIEELRPK
+637 DGIIEQLRPK
-647 LSSISGIN
+647 LAAVSGIR
-655 VYLQNPPSVSIGG
+655 VFLQNPPSVSIGG

-680 GSDRTELAAV
+680 ASDRAQLAKYTELLE
-690 TARVEKKL
+690 TRVKS
-698 KTLPGLLDVTTDLQN
+698 LPGLLDVTSDLQN
-713 QNPQLAVTIDRDQA
+713 RNPQLAVTIDRDKA

-738 DALNNSYGTR
+738 DALNNAYGTR

-766 LPEYQTN
+766 LEQYQTN

-779 LHVRN
+779 LYVRN
-784 GSGALVP
+784 TAGTLVP
-791 LSAVA
+791 LSSVA
-796 RYSENAGPLSV
+796 RFDESAGPLAV

-812 VPSATVSFNVK
+812 VPSSTISFNVK
-823 RGVALGNATA
+823 PGVALGDATSR
-833 AVRKAVQEL
+833 VRKAADEI
-842 LPATVTFTFQGTAQV
+842 LPPTIPATFQGTAEV
-857 FQSSI
+857 FQSSV
-862 GGLAFLLVIAVLVI
+862 GGLAFLLVIAILVI

-903 ALATLLIFGKD
+903 ALVTLLVFGKD

-926 VGIVQKNAIMMIDF
+926 VGIVEKNAIMMIDF
-940 AIEADRAER
+940 AIESARTEG
-949 KGPADAIYRAAVVRF
+949 KGPAEAILRAAVVRF

-979 PIALGIGAGAQSRQ
+979 PIALGIGAGAESRQ

-1025 AKLTPAPLPDL
+1025 AKLTPAALPEL
-1036 PEDKVPAVAPRPL
+1036 PEDAEPEPAT
-1049 EALS
+1049 

>member
-1 MPAEPGG
+1 MS
-8 AMNITEPFIRRPVMT
+8 ITEPFIRRPVMT

-30 LLFGVIGFRSLPV
+30 LLFGAIGFRSLPV

-52 TIQVTAGLPGAS
+52 TIQVTASLPGAS

-95 GTTQI
+95 GTTQV

-161 AVDEFAET
+161 AVDEVAET

-176 TISGVAQV
+176 TIGGVAQV

-192 AVRAKLDPAQLAAR
+192 AVRVRLDPAQLAAR

-212 VALAIQQQ
+212 VATSIQRQ

-228 LYGAHQSLTV
+228 LFGTHQSLTV
-238 QANGQLFNAA
+238 QANGQLVDAA
-248 AYHTMI
+248 AYRTMI
-254 VAYRNGSPVTLGDL
+254 VAYRNGSPVSLGDL
-268 GRVVDGVENDRVGN
+268 GKIVDGVENDRIGN
-282 WYNDKQVVTLAIQ
+282 WYDDRQVVTLAIQ

-309 KVKLPAL
+309 KARLPAL
-316 RAQLPGALRLDVL
+316 RAQLPGSLKLDVL
-329 YDRSEAIRES
+329 FDRSVPIRDS
-339 VHDVEFTLVLTVAL
+339 VHDVEFTLVLTIAL

-376 ASLVGTFAAMSLL
+376 ASIVGTFGAMSLL

-468 FKEFAVTISIAILVS
+468 FKEFAVTISVAILVS

-496 RFLKKANVAGEGRF
+496 RFLKASHVSNEGRF
-510 FKATEKIFNAW
+510 FRVTERIFKAW
-521 LALYERSLQW
+521 LDLYERTLGW
-531 VLGRQKETLA
+531 VLERQRATLI
-541 VSGILIVVTAVLFV
+541 VSGVLFLGTALLFA

-560 FLSSDDTGQFIGYTE
+560 FLTSDDTGQFIGYTE
-575 GLPGVSYQ
+575 GLPGVSFA
-583 EMQLHQREVTDVL
+583 EMARHQREL
-596 RRHPAV
+596 AELIRKHPAV
-602 AGVSSTVGSSDASPA
+602 RGISSTVGSSDASPA

-628 PRNQRKQDV
+628 PRGERKQNV

-647 LSSISGIN
+647 LRAVSGIR
-655 VYLQNPPSVSIGG
+655 VFLQNPPSVSIGG

-680 GSDRTELAAV
+680 GSDRAELARHTELLEAKVKA
-690 TARVEKKL
+690 
-698 KTLPGLLDVTTDLQN
+698 LPGLVDVTTDLQN
-713 QNPQLAVTIDRDQA
+713 RNPQLSVTIDRDKA
-727 SALGLTASQVE
+727 SAVGLTASQVE
-738 DALNNSYGTR
+738 DALNNAYGTR
-748 QVSTIYTSTNEYQ
+748 QVSTIYTSTNQYQ

-766 LPEYQTN
+766 LPEYQAN

-784 GSGALVP
+784 SAGTLIP
-791 LSAVA
+791 LSSVA
-796 RYSENAGPLSV
+796 RYEENAGPLAV

-812 VPSATVSFNVK
+812 VPSATISFNVR
-823 RGVALGNATA
+823 RGVALGDATDR
-833 AVRKAVQEL
+833 VRKAANEI
-842 LPATVTFTFQGTAQV
+842 LPITIPATFQGTAQV
-857 FQSSI
+857 FQSSV
-862 GGLAFLLVIAVLVI
+862 GGLAFLLAIAILVI

-903 ALATLLIFGKD
+903 ALATLLLFGKD

-926 VGIVQKNAIMMIDF
+926 VGIVEKNAIMMIDF
-940 AIEADRAER
+940 AIEAARAEG
-949 KGPADAIYRAAVVRF
+949 KGPAEAIRQAAVVRF

-979 PIALGIGAGAQSRQ
+979 PIALGIGAGAESRQ

-1036 PEDKVPAVAPRPL
+1036 PEETVPEPAT
-1049 EALS
+1049 

>member
-1 MPAEPGG
+1 MS
-8 AMNITEPFIRRPVMT
+8 ITEPFIRRPVMT

-30 LLFGVIGFRSLPV
+30 LLFGAIGFRSLPV

-52 TIQVTAGLPGAS
+52 TIQVTASLPGAS

-95 GTTQI
+95 GTTQV

-150 LVLSSPTMPLT
+150 LVLSSPTMELT
-161 AVDEFAET
+161 AVDEVAET

-192 AVRAKLDPAQLAAR
+192 AVRARLDPSKLAAR

-212 VALAIQQQ
+212 VATAIQRQ

-228 LYGAHQSLTV
+228 LYGVHQSLTV
-238 QANGQLFNAA
+238 QANGQLFDAA
-248 AYHTMI
+248 AYRTMI
-254 VAYRNGSPVTLGDL
+254 VAYRNGSPVALGDL
-268 GRVVDGVENDRVGN
+268 GQVVDGVENDRIGN
-282 WYNDKQVVTLAIQ
+282 WYDDRQVITLAIQ
-295 RQPGSNTIAVVDAV
+295 RQPGSNTIAVVDAI
-309 KVKLPAL
+309 KAKLPSL
-316 RAQLPGALRLDVL
+316 RSQLPGALRLDVL
-329 YDRSEAIRES
+329 FDRSVPIRES
-339 VHDVEFTLVLTVAL
+339 VHDVEFTLVLTIAL

-376 ASLVGTFAAMSLL
+376 ASIVGTFAVMSIL

-416 ENIVRRMEGGEDVL
+416 ENIVRRMEGGEDPL
-430 TAALKGGREIGFTIL
+430 TAALKGGKEIGFTIL

-468 FKEFAVTISIAILVS
+468 FKEFAVTISVAILVS

-496 RFLKKANVAGEGRF
+496 RFLKASHVASEGRF
-510 FKATEKIFNAW
+510 FRATERVFTAW
-521 LALYERSLQW
+521 LGLYERT
-531 VLGRQKETLA
+531 LGWILERQRATLLVSGALLA
-541 VSGILIVVTAVLFV
+541 VTGLLFV

-575 GLPGVSYQ
+575 GPPGVSFA
-583 EMQLHQREVTDVL
+583 EMARHQKEVADL
-596 RRHPAV
+596 IRKEPAV
-602 AGVSSTVGSSDASPA
+602 RGVSSTVGASDASPA
-617 GNSGNLLVLLK
+617 GNSGSLLVLLK
-628 PRNQRKQDV
+628 PRSQRKQGV
-637 DEIIEELRPK
+637 DELIEELRPK
-647 LSSISGIN
+647 LAAVSGIK
-655 VYLQNPPSVSIGG
+655 VFLQNPPSVSIGG
-668 QVTRSPYQLTLQ
+668 QVTRSPYQITLQ
-680 GSDRTELAAV
+680 GSDRAELARDTEALEAKV
-690 TARVEKKL
+690 
-698 KTLPGLLDVTTDLQN
+698 KTLPGLVDVTTDLQN
-713 QNPQLAVTIDRDQA
+713 KNPQLAVTIDRDKA

-779 LHVRN
+779 LYVRN
-784 GSGALVP
+784 AAGTLIP
-791 LSAVA
+791 LSSVA
-796 RYSENAGPLSV
+796 RFDENAGPLAV

-812 VPSATVSFNVK
+812 VPSATLSFNVG
-823 RGVALGNATA
+823 RGVALGDATA
-833 AVRKAVQEL
+833 RVRKAANEI
-842 LPATVTFTFQGTAQV
+842 LPLTIPATFQGTAQV

-862 GGLAFLLVIAVLVI
+862 GGLAFLLVIAILVI

-903 ALATLLIFGKD
+903 ALVTLLLFGKD

-926 VGIVQKNAIMMIDF
+926 VGIVEKNAIMMIDF
-940 AIEADRAER
+940 AIEAARTEG
-949 KGPADAIYRAAVVRF
+949 KGPAEAIRRAAVVRF

-979 PIALGIGAGAQSRQ
+979 PIALGIGAGAESRQ

-1036 PEDKVPAVAPRPL
+1036 PEDAEPEPAA
-1049 EALS
+1049 

>member
-1 MPAEPGG
+1 MS
-8 AMNITEPFIRRPVMT
+8 ITEPFIRRPVMT

-30 LLFGVIGFRSLPV
+30 LLFGTIGFRSLPV

-95 GTTQI
+95 GTTQV

-129 PGMPSPPTLKKVNPA
+129 TGMPSPPTLKKVNPA

-161 AVDEFAET
+161 AVDEVAET

-184 QVTGAQKF
+184 VVTGAQKF
-192 AVRAKLDPAQLAAR
+192 AVRVKMDPSQLAAR

-212 VALAIQQQ
+212 VATSIQRQ

-228 LYGAHQSLTV
+228 LYGVHQSLTV
-238 QANGQLFNAA
+238 QANGQLFDAA
-248 AYHTMI
+248 AYRTMI

-268 GRVVDGVENDRVGN
+268 GKVVDGVENDRIGN
-282 WYNDKQVVTLAIQ
+282 WYDDRQVVTLAIQ

-309 KVKLPAL
+309 KAKLPSL
-316 RAQLPGALRLDVL
+316 RAQLPGALKLDVL
-329 YDRSEAIRES
+329 FDRSVPIRES
-339 VHDVEFTLVLTVAL
+339 VHDVEFTLVLTIAL

-376 ASLVGTFAAMSLL
+376 ASIVGTFAAMSLL

-416 ENIVRRMEGGEDVL
+416 ENIVRRMEGGEDPL
-430 TAALKGGREIGFTIL
+430 TAALKGGKEIGFTIL

-468 FKEFAVTISIAILVS
+468 FKEFAITISVAILVS

-496 RFLKKANVAGEGRF
+496 RFLKASHVANEGRF
-510 FKATEKIFNAW
+510 FKATERIFDAW
-521 LALYERSLQW
+521 LGLYERTLVW
-531 VLGRQKETLA
+531 VLARQKETLI
-541 VSGILIVVTAVLFV
+541 VSGILLLVTGVLFA

-560 FLSSDDTGQFIGYTE
+560 FLTSDDTGQFIGYTE
-575 GLPGVSYQ
+575 GMPGVSFA
-583 EMQLHQREVTDVL
+583 EMGRHQKEVTDII
-596 RRHPAV
+596 RSHPDV
-602 AGVSSTVGSSDASPA
+602 RGVSSTVGASDASPA
-617 GNSGNLLVLLK
+617 GNSGSLLVLLK
-628 PRNQRKQDV
+628 PRSERKRDV
-637 DEIIEELRPK
+637 DGVIEQLRPK
-647 LSSISGIN
+647 LAAVSGIR
-655 VYLQNPPSVSIGG
+655 VFLQNPPSVSIGG
-668 QVTRSPYQLTLQ
+668 QVTRSPYQFTLQ
-680 GSDRTELAAV
+680 ASDRAQLAKYTELLE
-690 TARVEKKL
+690 TRV
-698 KTLPGLLDVTTDLQN
+698 KTLPGLIDVTTDLQN
-713 QNPQLAVTIDRDQA
+713 RNPQLAVTIDRDKA

-738 DALNNSYGTR
+738 DALNNAYGTR

-766 LPEYQTN
+766 LEQYQTN

-779 LHVRN
+779 LYVRN
-784 GSGALVP
+784 TAGTLVP
-791 LSAVA
+791 LSSVA
-796 RYSENAGPLSV
+796 RFDESAGPLAV

-812 VPSATVSFNVK
+812 VPSSTISFNVK
-823 RGVALGNATA
+823 PGVALGDATSR
-833 AVRKAVQEL
+833 VRKAADEI
-842 LPATVTFTFQGTAQV
+842 LPLTIPATFQGTAQV
-857 FQSSI
+857 FQSSV
-862 GGLAFLLVIAVLVI
+862 GGLAFLLVIAILVI

-903 ALATLLIFGKD
+903 ALVTLLLFGKD

-926 VGIVQKNAIMMIDF
+926 VGIVEKNAIMMIDF
-940 AIEADRAER
+940 AIEAARTEG
-949 KGPADAIYRAAVVRF
+949 KGPAEAILRAAVVRF

-979 PIALGIGAGAQSRQ
+979 PIALGIGAGAASRQ

-1025 AKLTPAPLPDL
+1025 AKLTPAALPDL
-1036 PEDKVPAVAPRPL
+1036 PEDAEPEPAA
-1049 EALS
+1049 

>member
-1 MPAEPGG
+1 MS
-8 AMNITEPFIRRPVMT
+8 ITEPFIRRPVMT

-30 LLFGVIGFRSLPV
+30 LLFGAIGFRSLPV

-52 TIQVTAGLPGAS
+52 TIQVTASLPGAS

-95 GTTQI
+95 GTTQV

-150 LVLSSPTMPLT
+150 LVLSSPTMELT
-161 AVDEFAET
+161 AVDEVAET

-192 AVRAKLDPAQLAAR
+192 AVRAKLDPSQLAAR

-212 VALAIQQQ
+212 VAAAIQNQ

-228 LYGAHQSLTV
+228 LYGVHQSLTV
-238 QANGQLFNAA
+238 QANGQLFDAA
-248 AYHTMI
+248 SYRTMI
-254 VAYRNGSPVTLGDL
+254 VAYRNGSPVALGDL
-268 GRVVDGVENDRVGN
+268 GQVVDGVENDRIGS
-282 WYNDKQVVTLAIQ
+282 WYDDKQVVTLAIQ
-295 RQPGSNTIAVVDAV
+295 RQPGSNTIAVVDAI
-309 KVKLPAL
+309 KAKLPAL
-316 RAQLPGALRLDVL
+316 RAQLPGALKLEVL
-329 YDRSEAIRES
+329 FDRSVPIRES
-339 VHDVEFTLVLTVAL
+339 VHDVEFTLVLTIAL

-376 ASLVGTFAAMSLL
+376 ASIVGTFAAMSLL

-416 ENIVRRMEGGEDVL
+416 ENIVRRMEGGEDPL
-430 TAALKGGREIGFTIL
+430 TAALKGGKEIGFTIL

-468 FKEFAVTISIAILVS
+468 FKEFAVTISVAILVS

-496 RFLKKANVAGEGRF
+496 RFLKASHVANEGRF
-510 FKATEKIFNAW
+510 FRATERIFTAW
-521 LALYERSLQW
+521 LGLYERT
-531 VLGRQKETLA
+531 LGWILERQKETLA
-541 VSGILIVVTAVLFV
+541 VSGILFVVTAVLFV

-575 GLPGVSYQ
+575 GLPGVSFA
-583 EMQLHQREVTDVL
+583 EMARHQREAAEL
-596 RRHPAV
+596 IRKHPGV
-602 AGVSSTVGSSDASPA
+602 RGVSSTVGASDASPA
-617 GNSGNLLVLLK
+617 GNSGDLLVLLK
-628 PRNQRKQDV
+628 PRGDRKQGV

-647 LSSISGIN
+647 LARVSGIK

-680 GSDRTELAAV
+680 GSDRAELSKFTEQLEAKVKA
-690 TARVEKKL
+690 
-698 KTLPGLLDVTTDLQN
+698 LPGLIDVTTDLQN
-713 QNPQLAVTIDRDQA
+713 KNPQLAVTIDRDKA

-766 LPEYQTN
+766 LPEYQTS
-773 PAALSL
+773 PSALSL
-779 LHVRN
+779 LYVRSAA
-784 GSGALVP
+784 GTLIP
-791 LSAVA
+791 LSSVA
-796 RYSENAGPLSV
+796 RFDENAGPLAV

-812 VPSATVSFNVK
+812 VPSATVSFNVL
-823 RGVALGNATA
+823 RGVALGDATSR
-833 AVRKAVQEL
+833 VRKAADAL
-842 LPATVTFTFQGTAQV
+842 LPLTIPATFQGTAQV
-857 FQSSI
+857 FQSSV
-862 GGLAFLLVIAVLVI
+862 GGLAFLLVIAILVI

-903 ALATLLIFGKD
+903 ALVTLLLFGKD

-926 VGIVQKNAIMMIDF
+926 IGIVEKNAIMMIDF
-940 AIEADRAER
+940 AIEAARTTG
-949 KGPADAIYRAAVVRF
+949 KGPAEAIRQAATVRF

-979 PIALGIGAGAQSRQ
+979 PIALGIGAGAESRQ

-1025 AKLTPAPLPDL
+1025 AKLSPAPLPDL
-1036 PEDKVPAVAPRPL
+1036 PEDAEPEPA
-1049 EALS
+1049 

>member
-1 MPAEPGG
+1 MS
-8 AMNITEPFIRRPVMT
+8 ITEPFIRRPVMT

-30 LLFGVIGFRSLPV
+30 LLFGTIGFRSLPV

-52 TIQVTAGLPGAS
+52 TILVTASLPGAS

-95 GTTQI
+95 GTTQV

-129 PGMPSPPTLKKVNPA
+129 PGMPSAPTLKKVNPA

-161 AVDEFAET
+161 AVDEVAET

-192 AVRAKLDPAQLAAR
+192 AVRAKLDPSQLAAR

-212 VALAIQQQ
+212 VATAIQRQ

-228 LYGAHQSLTV
+228 LYGIHQSLTV
-238 QANGQLFNAA
+238 QANGQLFDAA
-248 AYHTMI
+248 AYRTMI
-254 VAYRNGSPVTLGDL
+254 VAYRNGSPVSLGDL
-268 GRVVDGVENDRVGN
+268 GKVVDGVENDRIGN
-282 WYNDKQVVTLAIQ
+282 WYDDKQVVTLAIQ

-309 KVKLPAL
+309 KAKLPGL
-316 RAQLPGALRLDVL
+316 RAQLPGALKLDVL
-329 YDRSEAIRES
+329 FDRSVPIRES
-339 VHDVEFTLVLTVAL
+339 VHDVEFTLVLTIAL

-376 ASLVGTFAAMSLL
+376 ASIVGTFAVMSLL

-416 ENIVRRMEGGEDVL
+416 ENIVRRMEGGEDPL
-430 TAALKGGREIGFTIL
+430 TAALKGGKEIGFTIL

-468 FKEFAVTISIAILVS
+468 FKEFAVTISVAILVS

-496 RFLKKANVAGEGRF
+496 RFLKASHVSNEGRF
-510 FKATEKIFNAW
+510 FRVTEGIFKAW
-521 LALYERSLQW
+521 LDLYDRTLQW
-531 VLGRQKETLA
+531 VLLRQKATLI
-541 VSGILIVVTAVLFV
+541 VSGVLLLVTGVLFA

-560 FLSSDDTGQFIGYTE
+560 FLTSDDTGQFIGYTE
-575 GLPGVSYQ
+575 GLPGVSFA
-583 EMQLHQREVTDVL
+583 EMARHQKEVTDVI
-596 RRHPAV
+596 RSHPAV
-602 AGVSSTVGSSDASPA
+602 LGISSTVGSSDASPS

-628 PRNQRKQDV
+628 PRGKRKDV
-637 DEIIEELRPK
+637 DTVIEELRQK
-647 LSSISGIN
+647 LAAVSGIR
-655 VYLQNPPSVSIGG
+655 VFLQNPPSVSIGG

-680 GSDRTELAAV
+680 GSDRAELSKVTELL
-690 TARVEKKL
+690 EKKV
-698 KTLPGLLDVTTDLQN
+698 KTLPGLVDVTTDLQN
-713 QNPQLAVTIDRDQA
+713 KNPQLAVTIDRDKA

-738 DALNNSYGTR
+738 DALNNAYGTR

-766 LPEYQTN
+766 LPEYQSS
-773 PAALSL
+773 PAALGL
-779 LHVRN
+779 LYVRN
-784 GSGALVP
+784 TAGTLVP
-791 LSAVA
+791 LSSVA
-796 RYSENAGPLSV
+796 RFDENAGPLAV

-812 VPSATVSFNVK
+812 VPSATISFNVK
-823 RGVALGNATA
+823 RGVALGDATA
-833 AVRKAVQEL
+833 LVRKAADEV
-842 LPATVTFTFQGTAQV
+842 LPITIPATFQGTAQV
-857 FQSSI
+857 FQSSV

-882 LYESFIHPLTI
+882 LYESFVHPLTI

-903 ALATLLIFGKD
+903 ALVTLLLFGKD

-926 VGIVQKNAIMMIDF
+926 IGIVEKNAIMMIDF
-940 AIEADRAER
+940 AVEVARAEG
-949 KGPADAIYRAAVVRF
+949 KGPAESIQRAAIVRF

-979 PIALGIGAGAQSRQ
+979 PIALGIGAGAESRQ

-1036 PEDKVPAVAPRPL
+1036 PEDAMP
-1049 EALS
+1049 EAAS

>member
-1 MPAEPGG
+1 MS
-8 AMNITEPFIRRPVMT
+8 ITEPFIRRPVMT

-30 LLFGVIGFRSLPV
+30 LLFGAIGFRSLPV

-52 TIQVTAGLPGAS
+52 TIQVTASLPGAS

-95 GTTQI
+95 GTTQV

-150 LVLSSPTMPLT
+150 LVLSSPTMELT
-161 AVDEFAET
+161 AVDEVAET

-192 AVRAKLDPAQLAAR
+192 AVRAKLDPSQLAAR

-212 VALAIQQQ
+212 VAAAIQSQ

-228 LYGAHQSLTV
+228 LYGVHQSLTV

-248 AYHTMI
+248 AYRTMI
-254 VAYRNGSPVTLGDL
+254 VAYRNGSPVALGDL
-268 GRVVDGVENDRVGN
+268 GQVVDGVENDRIGN
-282 WYNDKQVVTLAIQ
+282 WYDDRQVVTLAIQ
-295 RQPGSNTIAVVDAV
+295 RQPGSNTIAVVDAI
-309 KVKLPAL
+309 KAKLPAL
-316 RAQLPGALRLDVL
+316 RAQLPGALKLDVL
-329 YDRSEAIRES
+329 FDRSVPIRES
-339 VHDVEFTLVLTVAL
+339 VHDVEFTLVLTIAL

-376 ASLVGTFAAMSLL
+376 ASIVGTFAAMSLL

-416 ENIVRRMEGGEDVL
+416 ENIVRRMEGGEDPL

-468 FKEFAVTISIAILVS
+468 FKEFAVTISVAILVS

-496 RFLKKANVAGEGRF
+496 RFLKASHVANEGRF
-510 FKATEKIFNAW
+510 FRATERIFTAW
-521 LALYERSLQW
+521 LGLYERTLSWILA
-531 VLGRQKETLA
+531 RQKETLA
-541 VSGILIVVTAVLFV
+541 VSGVLFLVTAVLFV

-575 GLPGVSYQ
+575 GLPGVSFA
-583 EMQLHQREVTDVL
+583 EMARHQREAAEL
-596 RRHPAV
+596 IRKHPGV
-602 AGVSSTVGSSDASPA
+602 RGVSSTVGASDASPA

-628 PRNQRKQDV
+628 PRGDRKQDV
-637 DEIIEELRPK
+637 DGIIEELRPK
-647 LSSISGIN
+647 LASVSGIK
-655 VYLQNPPSVSIGG
+655 VFLQNPPSVSIGG

-680 GSDRTELAAV
+680 GSDRAELSKYTELLEAKVKA
-690 TARVEKKL
+690 
-698 KTLPGLLDVTTDLQN
+698 LPGLIDVTTDLQN
-713 QNPQLAVTIDRDQA
+713 KNPQLAVTIDRDKA

-766 LPEYQTN
+766 LSEYQTS
-773 PAALSL
+773 PSALSL
-779 LHVRN
+779 LYVRN
-784 GSGALVP
+784 AAGTLIP
-791 LSAVA
+791 LSSVA
-796 RYSENAGPLSV
+796 RFDENAGPLAV

-812 VPSATVSFNVK
+812 VPSATISFNVL
-823 RGVALGNATA
+823 RGVALGDATSR
-833 AVRKAVQEL
+833 VRKAADEI
-842 LPATVTFTFQGTAQV
+842 LPLTIPATFQGTAQV
-857 FQSSI
+857 FQSSV
-862 GGLAFLLVIAVLVI
+862 GGLAFLLVIAILVI

-903 ALATLLIFGKD
+903 ALVTLLLFGKD

-926 VGIVQKNAIMMIDF
+926 VGIVEKNAIMMIDF
-940 AIEADRAER
+940 AIEAARTTG
-949 KGPADAIYRAAVVRF
+949 KGPAEAIRQAAIVRF

-979 PIALGIGAGAQSRQ
+979 PIALGIGAGAESRQ

-1036 PEDKVPAVAPRPL
+1036 PEDAEPEPAT
-1049 EALS
+1049 

>member
-1 MPAEPGG
+1 MS
-8 AMNITEPFIRRPVMT
+8 ITEPFIRRPVMT

-30 LLFGVIGFRSLPV
+30 LLFGTIGFRSLPV

-95 GTTQI
+95 GTTQV

-129 PGMPSPPTLKKVNPA
+129 TGMPSPPTLKKVNPA

-161 AVDEFAET
+161 AVNEVAET

-184 QVTGAQKF
+184 VVTGAQKP
-192 AVRAKLDPAQLAAR
+192 AVRVKLDPSQLAAR

-212 VALAIQQQ
+212 VATSIQRQ

-228 LYGAHQSLTV
+228 LYGVHQSLTV
-238 QANGQLFNAA
+238 KADGQLFDAA
-248 AYHTMI
+248 AYRTMI

-268 GRVVDGVENDRVGN
+268 GKVVDGVENDRIGS
-282 WYNDKQVVTLAIQ
+282 WYDDRQVVTLAIQ

-309 KVKLPAL
+309 KARLPAL
-316 RAQLPGALRLDVL
+316 RAQLPAALKLDVL
-329 YDRSEAIRES
+329 FDRSVPIRES
-339 VHDVEFTLVLTVAL
+339 VHDVEFTLVLTIAL

-376 ASLVGTFAAMSLL
+376 ASIVGTFAAMSLL

-416 ENIVRRMEGGEDVL
+416 ENIVRRMEGGEDPL

-468 FKEFAVTISIAILVS
+468 FKEFAITISVAILVS

-496 RFLKKANVAGEGRF
+496 RFLKASHVANEGRF
-510 FKATEKIFNAW
+510 FKATERIFDAW
-521 LALYERSLQW
+521 LALYERTLVW
-531 VLGRQKETLA
+531 VLARQKETLI
-541 VSGILIVVTAVLFV
+541 VSGILLLVTGILFA

-560 FLSSDDTGQFIGYTE
+560 FLTSDDTGQFIGYTE
-575 GLPGVSYQ
+575 GLPGVSFAQ
-583 EMQLHQREVTDVL
+583 MGRHQKEVTDII
-596 RRHPAV
+596 RSHPDV
-602 AGVSSTVGSSDASPA
+602 RGVSSTVGASDASPA
-617 GNSGNLLVLLK
+617 GNSGSLLVLLK
-628 PRNQRKQDV
+628 PRSERKRDV
-637 DEIIEELRPK
+637 DGVIEQLRPK
-647 LSSISGIN
+647 LAAVSGIR
-655 VYLQNPPSVSIGG
+655 VFLQNPPSVSIGG
-668 QVTRSPYQLTLQ
+668 QVTRSPFQLTLQ
-680 GSDRTELAAV
+680 GSDRAQLAKYTELLETKV
-690 TARVEKKL
+690 
-698 KTLPGLLDVTTDLQN
+698 KTLPGLIDVTTDLQN
-713 QNPQLAVTIDRDQA
+713 RNPQLAVTIDRDKA

-738 DALNNSYGTR
+738 DALNNAYGTR
-748 QVSTIYTSTNEYQ
+748 QVSTIYTSTNQYQ

-766 LPEYQTN
+766 LEQYQTN

-779 LHVRN
+779 LYVRN
-784 GSGALVP
+784 TANTLVP
-791 LSAVA
+791 LSSVA
-796 RYSENAGPLSV
+796 RFDESAGPLAV

-812 VPSATVSFNVK
+812 VPSATISFNVK
-823 RGVALGNATA
+823 PGVALGDATSR
-833 AVRKAVQEL
+833 VRKAADEI
-842 LPATVTFTFQGTAQV
+842 LPLTIPATFQGTAEV
-857 FQSSI
+857 FQSSV
-862 GGLAFLLVIAVLVI
+862 GGLAFLLAIAILVI

-903 ALATLLIFGKD
+903 ALVTLLIFGKD

-926 VGIVQKNAIMMIDF
+926 VGIVEKNAIMMIDF
-940 AIEADRAER
+940 AIESARTEG
-949 KGPADAIYRAAVVRF
+949 KGPAESIRRAAVVRF

-979 PIALGIGAGAQSRQ
+979 PIALGIGAGAESRQ

-1025 AKLTPAPLPDL
+1025 AKLTPEALPDL
-1036 PEDKVPAVAPRPL
+1036 PEDAEPERAA
-1049 EALS
+1049 

>member
-1 MPAEPGG
+1 MS
-8 AMNITEPFIRRPVMT
+8 ITEPFIRRPVMT

-30 LLFGVIGFRSLPV
+30 LLFGTIGFRSLPV

-95 GTTQI
+95 GTTQV

-129 PGMPSPPTLKKVNPA
+129 TGMPSPPTLKKVNPA

-161 AVDEFAET
+161 AVNEVAET
-169 LIAQRLS
+169 HIAQRLS

-184 QVTGAQKF
+184 VVTGAQKF
-192 AVRAKLDPAQLAAR
+192 AVRVKLDPSQLAAR

-212 VALAIQQQ
+212 VATSIQRQ

-228 LYGAHQSLTV
+228 LYGVHQSLTV
-238 QANGQLFNAA
+238 KADGQLFDAA
-248 AYHTMI
+248 AYRTMI

-268 GRVVDGVENDRVGN
+268 GKVVDGVENDRIGN
-282 WYNDKQVVTLAIQ
+282 WYDDRQVVTLAIQ

-309 KVKLPAL
+309 KTKLPSL
-316 RAQLPGALRLDVL
+316 RAQLPGALKLDVL
-329 YDRSEAIRES
+329 FDRSVPIRES
-339 VHDVEFTLVLTVAL
+339 VHDVEFTLVLTIGL

-376 ASLVGTFAAMSLL
+376 ASIVGTFAAMSLL

-416 ENIVRRMEGGEDVL
+416 ENIVRRMEGGEDPL
-430 TAALKGGREIGFTIL
+430 TAALKGGKEIGFTIL

-468 FKEFAVTISIAILVS
+468 FKEFAITISVAILVS

-496 RFLKKANVAGEGRF
+496 RFLKASHVANEGRF
-510 FKATEKIFNAW
+510 FKATERIFAAW
-521 LALYERSLQW
+521 LGLYERTLVW
-531 VLGRQKETLA
+531 VLARQKETLI
-541 VSGILIVVTAVLFV
+541 VSGILLVVTGVLFA

-560 FLSSDDTGQFIGYTE
+560 FLTSDDTGQFIGYTE
-575 GLPGVSYQ
+575 GMPGVSFA
-583 EMQLHQREVTDVL
+583 EMGRRQKEVTDVI
-596 RRHPAV
+596 RSHPDV
-602 AGVSSTVGSSDASPA
+602 RGVSSTVGASDASPA
-617 GNSGNLLVLLK
+617 GNSGSLLVLLK
-628 PRNQRKQDV
+628 PRSERKRDV
-637 DEIIEELRPK
+637 DGIIEQLRPK
-647 LSSISGIN
+647 LAAVSGIR
-655 VYLQNPPSVSIGG
+655 VFLQNPPSVSIGG

-680 GSDRTELAAV
+680 ASDRAQLAKYTELLE
-690 TARVEKKL
+690 TRV

-713 QNPQLAVTIDRDQA
+713 RNPQLAVTIDRDKA

-738 DALNNSYGTR
+738 DALNNAYGTR

-761 VILEL
+761 VVLEL
-766 LPEYQTN
+766 LEQFQTN

-779 LHVRN
+779 LYVRN
-784 GSGALVP
+784 TAGTLVP
-791 LSAVA
+791 LSSVA
-796 RYSENAGPLSV
+796 RFDESAGPLAV

-812 VPSATVSFNVK
+812 VPSSTISFNVK
-823 RGVALGNATA
+823 PGVALGDATSR
-833 AVRKAVQEL
+833 VRKAADEI
-842 LPATVTFTFQGTAQV
+842 LPLTIPATFQGTAEV
-857 FQSSI
+857 FQSSV
-862 GGLAFLLVIAVLVI
+862 GGLAFLLAIAILVI

-903 ALATLLIFGKD
+903 ALVTLLLFGKD

-926 VGIVQKNAIMMIDF
+926 VGIVEKNAIMMIDF
-940 AIEADRAER
+940 AIESARTEG
-949 KGPADAIYRAAVVRF
+949 KGPAEAILRAAVVRF

-979 PIALGIGAGAQSRQ
+979 PIALGIGAGAESRQ

-1025 AKLTPAPLPDL
+1025 AKLTPAALPDL
-1036 PEDKVPAVAPRPL
+1036 PEDAEPERAA
-1049 EALS
+1049 

>member
-1 MPAEPGG
+1 MS
-8 AMNITEPFIRRPVMT
+8 ITEPFIRRPVMT

-30 LLFGVIGFRSLPV
+30 LLFGAIGFRSLPV

-52 TIQVTAGLPGAS
+52 TIQVTASLPGAS

-95 GTTQI
+95 GTTQV

-150 LVLSSPTMPLT
+150 LVLSSPTMELT
-161 AVDEFAET
+161 AVDEVAET

-192 AVRAKLDPAQLAAR
+192 AVRAKLDPSQLAAR

-212 VALAIQQQ
+212 VATSIQRQ

-238 QANGQLFNAA
+238 QANGQLFDAA
-248 AYHTMI
+248 AYRTMI

-268 GRVVDGVENDRVGN
+268 GKVVDGVENDRIGN
-282 WYNDKQVVTLAIQ
+282 WYDDKQVVTLAIQ

-309 KVKLPAL
+309 KAKLPAL
-316 RAQLPGALRLDVL
+316 RAQLPGALKLDIL
-329 YDRSEAIRES
+329 FDRSVPIRES
-339 VHDVEFTLVLTVAL
+339 VHDVEFTLVLTIAL

-376 ASLVGTFAAMSLL
+376 ASIVGTFAAMSVL

-468 FKEFAVTISIAILVS
+468 FKEFAITISVAILVS

-496 RFLKKANVAGEGRF
+496 RFLKASNVSNEGRF
-510 FKATEKIFNAW
+510 FRVTERIFKAW
-521 LALYERSLQW
+521 LALYDRTLGW
-531 VLGRQKETLA
+531 VLARQRATLI
-541 VSGILIVVTAVLFV
+541 VSGVLFVVTAFLFV

-575 GLPGVSYQ
+575 GLPGVSFA
-583 EMQLHQREVTDVL
+583 EMARHQKEVTDAI

-602 AGVSSTVGSSDASPA
+602 RGVSSTVGASDASPA

-628 PRNQRKQDV
+628 PRSQRKESV
-637 DEIIEELRPK
+637 DELIEELRPK
-647 LSSISGIN
+647 LAAVSGIK
-655 VYLQNPPSVSIGG
+655 VFLQNPPSVSIGG

-680 GSDRTELAAV
+680 GSDRADLAKYTELLETKV
-690 TARVEKKL
+690 
-698 KTLPGLLDVTTDLQN
+698 KTLPGLIDVTTDLQN
-713 QNPQLAVTIDRDQA
+713 KNPQLAVTIDRDKA

-779 LHVRN
+779 LYVRN
-784 GSGALVP
+784 AAGTLIP
-791 LSAVA
+791 LSSVA
-796 RYSENAGPLSV
+796 RFDENAGPLAV

-812 VPSATVSFNVK
+812 VPSATISFNVR
-823 RGVALGNATA
+823 RGVALSDATA
-833 AVRKAVQEL
+833 RVRKAANEI
-842 LPATVTFTFQGTAQV
+842 LPITIPATFQGTAQV
-857 FQSSI
+857 FQSSV

-903 ALATLLIFGKD
+903 ALVTLLLFGKD

-926 VGIVQKNAIMMIDF
+926 IGIVEKNAIMMIDF
-940 AIEADRAER
+940 AVEVARAEG
-949 KGPADAIYRAAVVRF
+949 KGPAEAIHRAAVVRF

-979 PIALGIGAGAQSRQ
+979 PIALGIGAGAESRQ

-1036 PEDKVPAVAPRPL
+1036 PEEAVPEPAT
-1049 EALS
+1049 

>member
-1 MPAEPGG
+1 MS
-8 AMNITEPFIRRPVMT
+8 ITEPFIRRPVMT

-30 LLFGVIGFRSLPV
+30 LLFGAIGFRSLPV

-52 TIQVTAGLPGAS
+52 TIQVTASLPGAS

-95 GTTQI
+95 GTTQV

-150 LVLSSPTMPLT
+150 LVLSSPTMELT
-161 AVDEFAET
+161 AVDEVAET

-192 AVRAKLDPAQLAAR
+192 AVRAKLDPSQLAAR

-212 VALAIQQQ
+212 VAAAIQSQ

-228 LYGAHQSLTV
+228 LYGVHQSLTV
-238 QANGQLFNAA
+238 QANGQLFDAA
-248 AYHTMI
+248 SYRTMI
-254 VAYRNGSPVTLGDL
+254 VAYRNGSPVALGDL
-268 GRVVDGVENDRVGN
+268 GQVVDGVENDRIGN
-282 WYNDKQVVTLAIQ
+282 WYDDKQVVTLAIQ
-295 RQPGSNTIAVVDAV
+295 RQPGSNTIAVVDAI
-309 KVKLPAL
+309 KAKLPAL
-316 RAQLPGALRLDVL
+316 RAQLPGALKLEVL
-329 YDRSEAIRES
+329 FDRSVPIRDS
-339 VHDVEFTLVLTVAL
+339 VHDVEFTLVLTIAL

-376 ASLVGTFAAMSLL
+376 ASIVGTFAAMSLL

-416 ENIVRRMEGGEDVL
+416 ENIVRRMEGGEDPL
-430 TAALKGGREIGFTIL
+430 TAALKGGKEIGFTIL

-468 FKEFAVTISIAILVS
+468 FKEFAVTISVAILVS

-496 RFLKKANVAGEGRF
+496 RFLKASHVANEGRF
-510 FKATEKIFNAW
+510 FRATERVFQAW
-521 LALYERSLQW
+521 LGLYERT
-531 VLGRQKETLA
+531 LGWILARRRGTLL
-541 VSGILIVVTAVLFV
+541 VSGVLFLVTAALFV

-575 GLPGVSYQ
+575 GLPGVSFA
-583 EMQLHQREVTDVL
+583 EMARHQKEAADL
-596 RRHPAV
+596 IRRHPGV
-602 AGVSSTVGSSDASPA
+602 AGVSSTVGQSDASPA

-628 PRNQRKQDV
+628 ARGDRRQGV

-647 LSSISGIN
+647 LASVSGIK
-655 VYLQNPPSVSIGG
+655 VFLQNPPSVSIGG

-680 GSDRTELAAV
+680 GSDRAELAKYTGLLEAKV
-690 TARVEKKL
+690 
-698 KTLPGLLDVTTDLQN
+698 KTLPGLIDVTTDLQEK
-713 QNPQLAVTIDRDQA
+713 NPQLAVTIDRDKA

-738 DALNNSYGTR
+738 DALNDSYGTR

-766 LPEYQTN
+766 LPEYQTS
-773 PAALSL
+773 PSALSL
-779 LHVRN
+779 LYVRN
-784 GSGALVP
+784 AAGTLIP
-791 LSAVA
+791 LSSVA
-796 RYSENAGPLSV
+796 RFDENAGPLAV

-812 VPSATVSFNVK
+812 VPSATISFNVV
-823 RGVALGNATA
+823 RGVALGDATSR
-833 AVRKAVQEL
+833 VRKAADAI
-842 LPATVTFTFQGTAQV
+842 LPLTIPATFQGTAQV
-857 FQSSI
+857 FQSSV
-862 GGLAFLLVIAVLVI
+862 GGLAFLLVIAILVI

-903 ALATLLIFGKD
+903 ALVTLLLFGKD

-926 VGIVQKNAIMMIDF
+926 VGIVEKNAIMMIDF
-940 AIEADRAER
+940 AIEAARAEG
-949 KGPADAIYRAAVVRF
+949 KGPAEAIRQAATVRF

-979 PIALGIGAGAQSRQ
+979 PIALGIGAGAESRQ

-1036 PEDKVPAVAPRPL
+1036 PEDAEPEPAA
-1049 EALS
+1049 

>member
-1 MPAEPGG
+1 MS
-8 AMNITEPFIRRPVMT
+8 ITEPFIRRPVMT

-30 LLFGVIGFRSLPV
+30 LLFGAIGFRSLPV

-52 TIQVTAGLPGAS
+52 TIQVTASLPGAS

-95 GTTQI
+95 GTTQV

-129 PGMPSPPTLKKVNPA
+129 TGMPSPPTLKKVNPA

-161 AVDEFAET
+161 AVDEVAET

-184 QVTGAQKF
+184 VVTGAQKF
-192 AVRAKLDPAQLAAR
+192 AVRVKVDPSQLAAR

-212 VALAIQQQ
+212 VATSIQRQ

-228 LYGAHQSLTV
+228 LYGDHQSLTV
-238 QANGQLFNAA
+238 QANGQLFDAA
-248 AYHTMI
+248 AYRTMI

-268 GRVVDGVENDRVGN
+268 GKVVDGVENDRIGN
-282 WYNDKQVVTLAIQ
+282 WYVERAGPRELQKEPRQVVTLAIQ

-309 KVKLPAL
+309 KAKLPSL
-316 RAQLPGALRLDVL
+316 RAQLPGALKLDVL
-329 YDRSEAIRES
+329 FDRSVPIRES
-339 VHDVEFTLVLTVAL
+339 VHDVEFTLGLTIGL

-376 ASLVGTFAAMSLL
+376 ASIVGTFAAMSLL

-416 ENIVRRMEGGEDVL
+416 ENIVRRMEGGEDPL
-430 TAALKGGREIGFTIL
+430 TAALRGGREIGFTIL

-468 FKEFAVTISIAILVS
+468 FKEFAITISVAILVS

-496 RFLKKANVAGEGRF
+496 RFLKASHVANEGRF
-510 FKATEKIFNAW
+510 FKATERIFVAW
-521 LALYERSLQW
+521 LGLYERTLAW
-531 VLGRQKETLA
+531 VLARQKQTLIL
-541 VSGILIVVTAVLFV
+541 SGALLLVTGVLFA

-560 FLSSDDTGQFIGYTE
+560 FLTSDDTGQFIGYTE
-575 GLPGVSYQ
+575 GLPGVSFA
-583 EMQLHQREVTDVL
+583 EMARHQREVAELIRKRPDV
-596 RRHPAV
+596 R
-602 AGVSSTVGSSDASPA
+602 GVSSTVGQSDASPA
-617 GNSGNLLVLLK
+617 GNSGSLLVLLK
-628 PRNQRKQDV
+628 ARADRKRDV
-637 DEIIEELRPK
+637 DGVIESLRPQLAK
-647 LSSISGIN
+647 VSGIR
-655 VYLQNPPSVSIGG
+655 VFLQNPPSVSIGG

-680 GSDRTELAAV
+680 GSDRAQLARYTEALEAKV
-690 TARVEKKL
+690 
-698 KTLPGLLDVTTDLQN
+698 KTLPGLVDVTTDLQN
-713 QNPQLAVTIDRDQA
+713 KNPQLAVTIDRDKA

-738 DALNNSYGTR
+738 DALNNAYGTR

-761 VILEL
+761 VILEFL
-766 LPEYQTN
+766 EQYQTN

-779 LHVRN
+779 LYVRN
-784 GSGALVP
+784 TAGTLVP
-791 LSAVA
+791 LSSVA
-796 RYSENAGPLSV
+796 RFEESAGPLAV

-812 VPSATVSFNVK
+812 VPSSTLSFNVK
-823 RGVALGNATA
+823 PGVALGDATSRVRRA
-833 AVRKAVQEL
+833 ADAI
-842 LPATVTFTFQGTAQV
+842 LPLTIPATFQGTAQV
-857 FQSSI
+857 FQSSV
-862 GGLAFLLVIAVLVI
+862 GGLAFLLVIAILVI
-876 YLVLGI
+876 YLVLGV

-903 ALATLLIFGKD
+903 ALVTLLLFGKD

-926 VGIVQKNAIMMIDF
+926 VGIVEKNAIMMIDF
-940 AIEADRAER
+940 AIESARTEG
-949 KGPADAIYRAAVVRF
+949 KGPAEAIQRAASVRF

-979 PIALGIGAGAQSRQ
+979 PIALGIGAGAESRQ

-1025 AKLTPAPLPDL
+1025 ARLSPGALPDL
-1036 PEDKVPAVAPRPL
+1036 PEDAEPERAA
-1049 EALS
+1049 

>member
-1 MPAEPGG
+1 MS
-8 AMNITEPFIRRPVMT
+8 ITEPFIRRPVMT

-30 LLFGVIGFRSLPV
+30 LLFGAIGFKSLPV

-52 TIQVTAGLPGAS
+52 TIQVTASLPGAS

-95 GTTQI
+95 GTTQV
-100 TLQFALDRNIDAASQ
+100 TLQFALDRSIDAASQ

-150 LVLSSPTMPLT
+150 LVLSSPTMELT
-161 AVDEFAET
+161 AVDEVAET

-192 AVRAKLDPAQLAAR
+192 AVRAKLDPSQLAAR

-212 VALAIQQQ
+212 VAAAIQSQ

-228 LYGAHQSLTV
+228 LYGVHQSLTV
-238 QANGQLFNAA
+238 QANGQLFDAA
-248 AYHTMI
+248 SYRTMI
-254 VAYRNGSPVTLGDL
+254 VAYRNGSPVALGDL
-268 GRVVDGVENDRVGN
+268 GQVVDGVENDRIGN
-282 WYNDKQVVTLAIQ
+282 WYDDRQVVTLAIQ
-295 RQPGSNTIAVVDAV
+295 RQPGSNTIAVVDAI
-309 KVKLPAL
+309 KAKLPAL
-316 RAQLPGALRLDVL
+316 RAQLPGALKLDVL
-329 YDRSEAIRES
+329 FDRSVPIRES
-339 VHDVEFTLVLTVAL
+339 VHDVEFTLVLTIAL

-376 ASLVGTFAAMSLL
+376 ASIVGTFAAMSLL

-416 ENIVRRMEGGEDVL
+416 ENIVRRMEGGEDPL
-430 TAALKGGREIGFTIL
+430 TAALKGGKEIGFTIL

-468 FKEFAVTISIAILVS
+468 FKEFAVTISVAILVS

-496 RFLKKANVAGEGRF
+496 RFLKASHVANEGRF
-510 FKATEKIFNAW
+510 FRVTERIFTAW
-521 LALYERSLQW
+521 LGLYERT
-531 VLGRQKETLA
+531 LGWILARQRATLL
-541 VSGILIVVTAVLFV
+541 VSGALFLVTGALFV

-575 GLPGVSYQ
+575 GLPGVSFA
-583 EMQLHQREVTDVL
+583 EMSRHQSEVATL
-596 RRHPAV
+596 IRKHPGV
-602 AGVSSTVGSSDASPA
+602 RGVSSTVGASDASPA

-628 PRNQRKQDV
+628 PRSDRKQGV

-647 LSSISGIN
+647 LAAVSGIK
-655 VYLQNPPSVSIGG
+655 VFLQNPPSVSIGG
-668 QVTRSPYQLTLQ
+668 QVTRSPYQMTLQ
-680 GSDRTELAAV
+680 GSDRADLSKFTELLEAKVKA
-690 TARVEKKL
+690 
-698 KTLPGLLDVTTDLQN
+698 LPGLIDVTTDLQN
-713 QNPQLAVTIDRDQA
+713 KNPQLAVTIDRDKA

-738 DALNNSYGTR
+738 DALNNAYGTR

-766 LPEYQTN
+766 LPQYQTS
-773 PAALSL
+773 PQALSL
-779 LHVRN
+779 LYVRN
-784 GSGALVP
+784 AAGTLIP
-791 LSAVA
+791 LSSVA
-796 RYSENAGPLSV
+796 RFDENAGPLAV

-812 VPSATVSFNVK
+812 VPSSTISFNVV
-823 RGVALGNATA
+823 RGVALGDATSR
-833 AVRKAVQEL
+833 VRKAADAL
-842 LPATVTFTFQGTAQV
+842 LPLTIPATFQGTAQV
-857 FQSSI
+857 FQSSV
-862 GGLAFLLVIAVLVI
+862 GGLAFLLVIAILVI

-903 ALATLLIFGKD
+903 ALVTLLLFGKD

-926 VGIVQKNAIMMIDF
+926 VGIVEKNAIMMIDF
-940 AIEADRAER
+940 AIEAARTTG
-949 KGPADAIYRAAVVRF
+949 KGPAEAIRQAASVRF

-979 PIALGIGAGAQSRQ
+979 PIALGIGAGAESRQ

-1036 PEDKVPAVAPRPL
+1036 PEDAGPEPA
-1049 EALS
+1049 

>member
-1 MPAEPGG
+1 MS
-8 AMNITEPFIRRPVMT
+8 ITEPFIRRPVMT

-30 LLFGVIGFRSLPV
+30 LLFGAIGFRSLPV

-52 TIQVTAGLPGAS
+52 TIQVTASLPGAS

-95 GTTQI
+95 GTTQV

-150 LVLSSPTMPLT
+150 LVLSSPTMELT
-161 AVDEFAET
+161 AVDEVAET

-192 AVRAKLDPAQLAAR
+192 AVRAKLDPSQLAAR

-212 VALAIQQQ
+212 VAAAIQSQ

-228 LYGAHQSLTV
+228 LYGVHQSLTV
-238 QANGQLFNAA
+238 QANGQLFDAA
-248 AYHTMI
+248 AYRTMI
-254 VAYRNGSPVTLGDL
+254 VAYRNGSPVALGDL
-268 GRVVDGVENDRVGN
+268 GQVVDGVENDRIGN
-282 WYNDKQVVTLAIQ
+282 WYDDRQVVTLAIQ
-295 RQPGSNTIAVVDAV
+295 RQPGSNTIAVVDAI
-309 KVKLPAL
+309 KAKLPAL
-316 RAQLPGALRLDVL
+316 RAQLPGALKLDVL
-329 YDRSEAIRES
+329 FDRSVPIRES
-339 VHDVEFTLVLTVAL
+339 VHDVEFTLVLTIAL

-376 ASLVGTFAAMSLL
+376 ASIVGTFAAMSLL

-416 ENIVRRMEGGEDVL
+416 ENIVRRMEGGEDPL
-430 TAALKGGREIGFTIL
+430 TAALKGGKEIGFTIL

-468 FKEFAVTISIAILVS
+468 FKEFAVTISVAILVS

-496 RFLKKANVAGEGRF
+496 RFLKASHVANEGRF
-510 FKATEKIFNAW
+510 FKVTERVFQTW
-521 LALYERSLQW
+521 LGLYERT
-531 VLGRQKETLA
+531 LGWILARRRGTLL
-541 VSGILIVVTAVLFV
+541 VSGVLFLVTAVLFV

-575 GLPGVSYQ
+575 GLPGVSFA
-583 EMQLHQREVTDVL
+583 EMARHQKEAADL
-596 RRHPAV
+596 IRRHPGV
-602 AGVSSTVGSSDASPA
+602 AGVSSTVGQSDASPA

-628 PRNQRKQDV
+628 ARGDRRQGV

-647 LSSISGIN
+647 LASVSGIR
-655 VYLQNPPSVSIGG
+655 VFLQNPPSVSIGG

-680 GSDRTELAAV
+680 GSDRAELSKYTELLEAKV
-690 TARVEKKL
+690 
-698 KTLPGLLDVTTDLQN
+698 KTLPGLIDVTTDLQEK
-713 QNPQLAVTIDRDQA
+713 NPQLAVTIDRDKA

-766 LPEYQTN
+766 LPEYQTS
-773 PAALSL
+773 PSALSL
-779 LHVRN
+779 LYVRN
-784 GSGALVP
+784 AAGTLIP
-791 LSAVA
+791 LSSVA
-796 RYSENAGPLSV
+796 RFDENAGPLAV

-812 VPSATVSFNVK
+812 VPSATISFNVV
-823 RGVALGNATA
+823 RGVALGDATSR
-833 AVRKAVQEL
+833 VRKAADAI
-842 LPATVTFTFQGTAQV
+842 LPLTIPATFQGTAQV
-857 FQSSI
+857 FQSSV
-862 GGLAFLLVIAVLVI
+862 GGLAFLLVIAILVI

-903 ALATLLIFGKD
+903 ALVTLLLFGKD

-926 VGIVQKNAIMMIDF
+926 VGIVEKNAIMMIDF
-940 AIEADRAER
+940 AIEAARADG
-949 KGPADAIYRAAVVRF
+949 KGPAEAIRQAAIVRF

-979 PIALGIGAGAQSRQ
+979 PIALGIGAGAESRQ

-1025 AKLTPAPLPDL
+1025 ARLTPAPLPEL
-1036 PEDKVPAVAPRPL
+1036 PEDAEPEPAA
-1049 EALS
+1049 

>member
-1 MPAEPGG
+1 MS
-8 AMNITEPFIRRPVMT
+8 ITEPFIRRPVMT

-30 LLFGVIGFRSLPV
+30 LLFGAIGFRSLPV

-52 TIQVTAGLPGAS
+52 TIQVTASLPGAS

-95 GTTQI
+95 GTTQV

-161 AVDEFAET
+161 AVDEVAET

-192 AVRAKLDPAQLAAR
+192 AVRAKLDPSQLAAR

-212 VALAIQQQ
+212 VATAIQQQ

-238 QANGQLFNAA
+238 QANGQLFEAA
-248 AYHTMI
+248 SYRTMI
-254 VAYRNGSPVTLGDL
+254 IAYRNGSPVTLGDL
-268 GRVVDGVENDRVGN
+268 GRVVDGVENDRIGN
-282 WYNDKQVVTLAIQ
+282 WYAERGAAGEREKEPKQVVTLAIQ
-295 RQPGSNTIAVVDAV
+295 RQPGSNTIAVVDAI
-309 KVKLPAL
+309 KAKLPAL
-316 RAQLPGALRLDVL
+316 RAQLPGALKLDVL
-329 YDRSEAIRES
+329 FDRSVPIRES
-339 VHDVEFTLVLTVAL
+339 VHDVEFTLVLTICL

-376 ASLVGTFAAMSLL
+376 ASIVGTFAAMSLL

-416 ENIVRRMEGGEDVL
+416 ENIVRRMEGGEDPL
-430 TAALKGGREIGFTIL
+430 TAALKGGKEIGFTIL

-468 FKEFAVTISIAILVS
+468 FKEFAVTISVAILVS

-496 RFLKKANVAGEGRF
+496 RFLKASHVSNEGRF
-510 FKATEKIFNAW
+510 FRVTERIFQAW
-521 LALYERSLQW
+521 LDLYERTLGW
-531 VLGRQKETLA
+531 VLARHKGTL
-541 VSGILIVVTAVLFV
+541 VLSGILFLVTGFLFV

-575 GLPGVSYQ
+575 GLPGVSFAEMARHQQ
-583 EMQLHQREVTDVL
+583 EVVELIRK
-596 RRHPAV
+596 HPAV
-602 AGVSSTVGSSDASPA
+602 RGVSSTVGSSDASPA
-617 GNSGNLLVLLK
+617 GNSGNLLVLLQ
-628 PRNQRKQDV
+628 PRSQRKGNV
-637 DEIIEELRPK
+637 DETIEELRPK
-647 LSSISGIN
+647 LAAVSGIK
-655 VYLQNPPSVSIGG
+655 VFLQNPPSVSIGG

-680 GSDRTELAAV
+680 GSDRADLSRYTELLEA
-690 TARVEKKL
+690 KG
-698 KTLPGLLDVTTDLQN
+698 KTLPGLIDVTTDLQN
-713 QNPQLAVTIDRDQA
+713 KNPQLAVTIDRDKA

-738 DALNNSYGTR
+738 DALNNAYGTR

-779 LHVRN
+779 LYVRN
-784 GSGALVP
+784 AAGTLIP
-791 LSAVA
+791 LSSVA
-796 RYSENAGPLSV
+796 RFDESAGPLAV

-812 VPSATVSFNVK
+812 VPSATISFNVR
-823 RGVALGNATA
+823 RGVALGDATSR
-833 AVRKAVQEL
+833 VRKAADEI
-842 LPATVTFTFQGTAQV
+842 LPLTIPATFQGTAQV
-857 FQSSI
+857 FQSSV
-862 GGLAFLLVIAVLVI
+862 GGLAFLLVIAILVI

-903 ALATLLIFGKD
+903 ALVTLLLFGKD

-926 VGIVQKNAIMMIDF
+926 VGIVEKNAIMMIDF
-940 AIEADRAER
+940 AIEAARTTG
-949 KGPADAIYRAAVVRF
+949 KGPAEAIRQAATVRF

-979 PIALGIGAGAQSRQ
+979 PIALGIGAGAESRQ

-1025 AKLTPAPLPDL
+1025 AKFTPAPLPDL
-1036 PEDKVPAVAPRPL
+1036 PEDAEPEPAT
-1049 EALS
+1049 